1 MFKQRLCKLLSST
14 LVLSMLFTATPN
26 VTFADNDT
34 KNISDKYQSSDIE
47 LNDYSKGSES
57 YTKTRALAKEKI
69 QTLLS
74 KYGAVSA
81 QYALIDNGKIEIS
94 GNGGVYS
101 KQDNKNLTKDNMYNI
116 ASISKVFTTTA
127 VMKLV
132 DEGKIKLDTPVV
144 NYIPEFKMA
153 DDRYKE
159 ITPRMLLNH
168 SSGLM
173 GSTQKN
179 SVLLGDNDSYGHDNL
194 LDNLK
199 TQRLKAKPG
208 AFSVYCNDGFS
219 LAEILVERVSGMS
232 FTNFLDK
239 YINNPLNLQNT
250 KTPENSFDNSKLA
263 KAYVPYWEDA
273 VPQDNLNSIGA
284 GGLYSSAE
292 NLCTF
297 AQTFMKKSNGIL
309 SPASVKAMENK
320 EYLNGLWPEGEDS
333 ILGYGLGWDC
343 VNTYPFNQYNLK
355 ALTKGGDSPLLF
367 HSNLTVLPDENMAVA
382 VVSSGGSSQLNEVI
396 GQEILLSA
404 LKEKGKIKE
413 IKPDKTFSKPQQV
426 KMPSYLKENSGLYAS
441 SNMIKIDVNDNG
453 TLTLSSPYIENGPE
467 DKYIYIGQDKFVSEK
482 GNSCVKFVKEKN
494 NITYLHISSY
504 DNVPG
509 LGQTASVNYAAQ
521 KVSSNNVSDS
531 VKEAWKKRG
540 EKGYYL
546 VDEKY
551 SSQYYMLGSIKAVL
565 GLSDGTPGFLAN
577 TKIVDENN
585 SNAFIEIPGV
595 MGRDLSDI
603 KLFKENGTEYLK
615 FATQTYVS
623 EDSLTSL
630 SSEKSYT
637 YQVDS
642 NGYAK
647 WYKIGDDIANKKI
660 EVNLPQNSS
669 FAVYD
674 DKGIPVNYSL
684 VTKNN
689 RVRLPKGG
697 VIAFLGSP
705 NAKFEV
711 TYQDEV
717 NANAL
722 TGTDRYETSI
732 KISQAGWENA
742 ENAVLINDSAI
753 ADALAATPFAY
764 KKDAPILLTGS
775 SQINEKTLAEL
786 KRLKVKNVYVIGGE
800 ASVNEKSLDTIKSDN
815 ISVSRISGNDRYET
829 SLNLAKELKGISNV
843 SKISVVNGEKGLADA
858 VSIGAASAQNDMPII
873 LTNEN
878 SNITEINNLFKDKK
892 IDKSY
897 IIGGEY
903 TVSKNI
909 ESKLKNPQR
918 ISGSTRNET
927 NAKVIKE
934 FYKDSSIS
942 NLYVAKNGINKQ
954 DDLIDG
960 LSVGVL
966 AGKTKSPVILVGN
979 LLDYSQKEL
988 FKTMRFKSVTQIGG
1002 NGNENSFKQIKD
1014 IA

>member
-1 MFKQRLCKLLSST
+1 MFKQRLSKLLSST
-14 LVLSMLFTATPN
+14 LVLSMLFTAAPN
-26 VTFADNDT
+26 ITFADSTRDN
-34 KNISDKYQSSDIE
+34 SEKYQSSDIE
-47 LNDYSKGSES
+47 LHDYSKNSES
-57 YTKTRALAKEKI
+57 YPKTKALAKEKI

-101 KQDNKNLTKDNMYNI
+101 KQDNKNLNKDNMYSI
-116 ASISKVFTTTA
+116 ASISKMFTTTA

-132 DEGKIKLDTPVV
+132 DDGKVNLDTPVV

-173 GSTQKN
+173 GSSFKN
-179 SVLLGDNDSYGHDNL
+179 TILLADNDSYGHDNF
-194 LDNLK
+194 LK
-199 TQRLKAKPG
+199 ELQKQRLKAKPG
-208 AFSVYCNDGFS
+208 AFSVYCNDGFT

-250 KTPENSFDNSKLA
+250 KTTENSFDSSKLA

-273 VPQDNLNSIGA
+273 VPQDNLNAIGA

-297 AQTFMKKSNGIL
+297 AQTFMKNSNGIL

-355 ALTKGGDSPLLF
+355 ALTKGGDSLLF
-367 HSNLTVLPDENMAVA
+367 HSNLIVLPDENMAVA
-382 VVSSGGSSQLNEVI
+382 VLSSGGNSQLDEII

-441 SNMIKIDVNDNG
+441 SNMIKVEVNDNG
-453 TLTLSSPYIENGPE
+453 TLIVSSPYIENGPE
-467 DKYIYIGQDKFVSEK
+467 DKYVYIGQDRFVSEK
-482 GNSCVKFVKEKN
+482 GNSCLKFVKEKN
-494 NITYLHISSY
+494 NITYLNMSSY
-504 DNVPG
+504 DDVPG
-509 LGQTASVNYAAQ
+509 LGQTASLYYVAQ
-521 KVSSNNVSDS
+521 KVDDNNISNS
-531 VKEAWKKRG
+531 VKEVWKKRNG
-540 EKGYYL
+540 KGYYL

-551 SSQYYMLGSIKAVL
+551 TSQSYMFGSVKATL
-565 GLSDGTPGFLAN
+565 GLSDETPGYIVN
-577 TKIVDENN
+577 TKIIDENN

-595 MGRDLSDI
+595 IGRDLSDI
-603 KLFKENGTEYLK
+603 KLYKENGTEYLS

-623 EDSLTSL
+623 EDSITNLPA
-630 SSEKSYT
+630 EKSFT
-637 YQVDS
+637 CELAS

-674 DKGIPVNYSL
+674 DKGVPVNYSL

-697 VIAFLGSP
+697 VIVFSGSP
-705 NAKFEV
+705 NARFEV

-717 NANAL
+717 NASAL

-732 KISQAGWENA
+732 KISQAGWESA

-764 KKDAPILLTGS
+764 KKNAPILLTGS

-786 KRLKVKNVYVIGGE
+786 KRLKVKNVYVVGGE
-800 ASVNEKSLDTIKSDN
+800 ASINEKSLDTIKSNN
-815 ISVSRISGNDRYET
+815 ISVSRISGSDRYQT
-829 SLNLAKELKGISNV
+829 SMNIAKELNNISNI

-858 VSIGAASAQNDMPII
+858 VSIGAVSAQNDMPII

-878 SNITEINNLFKDKK
+878 SNITEINNLFKNKK

-897 IIGGEY
+897 VIGGEY

-909 ESKLKNPQR
+909 ESKLQNPQR

-934 FYKDSSIS
+934 FYKDSKID
-942 NLYVAKNGINKQ
+942 NLYVAKNGMNKQ

-979 LLDYSQKEL
+979 SLDYNQKEL

-1002 NGNENSFKQIKD
+1002 NGNENSFKQIKE

>member
-1 MFKQRLCKLLSST
+1 MFKQRLSKLLSST
-14 LVLSMLFTATPN
+14 LVLSMLFTAAPN
-26 VTFADNDT
+26 ITFADNT
-34 KNISDKYQSSDIE
+34 KDNSEKYQSSDIE
-47 LNDYSKGSES
+47 LHDYSKNAES
-57 YTKTRALAKEKI
+57 YTKTKALAKEKI

-101 KQDNKNLTKDNMYNI
+101 KQDNKNLNKDNMYSI
-116 ASISKVFTTTA
+116 ASISKMFTTTA

-132 DEGKIKLDTPVV
+132 DDGKLNLDTPVV
-144 NYIPEFKMA
+144 KYIPEFKMA

-173 GSTQKN
+173 GSSFKN
-179 SVLLGDNDSYGHDNL
+179 TILLADNDSYGHDNF
-194 LDNLK
+194 LK
-199 TQRLKAKPG
+199 ELQKQRLKAKPG
-208 AFSVYCNDGFS
+208 AFSVYCNDGFT

-250 KTPENSFDNSKLA
+250 KTPENSFDSSKLA

-273 VPQDNLNSIGA
+273 VPQDNLNAIGA

-297 AQTFMKKSNGIL
+297 AQTFMKNSNGIL

-355 ALTKGGDSPLLF
+355 ALTKGGDSLLF
-367 HSNLTVLPDENMAVA
+367 HSNLIVLPDENMAVA
-382 VVSSGGSSQLNEVI
+382 VLSSGGSSQLNEII

-426 KMPSYLKENSGLYAS
+426 KMPSSLKENSGLYAS
-441 SNMIKIDVNDNG
+441 SNMIKVDVNDNG
-453 TLTLSSPYIENGPE
+453 TLTVSSPYIENGPE
-467 DKYIYIGQDKFVSEK
+467 DKYVYIGQDRFVSEK
-482 GNSCVKFVKEKN
+482 GNSCLKFVKEKN
-494 NITYLHISSY
+494 NITYLNMSSY
-504 DNVPG
+504 DDVPG
-509 LGQTASVNYAAQ
+509 LGQTASLYYVAQ
-521 KVSSNNVSDS
+521 KVDDNNISNS
-531 VKEAWKKRG
+531 VKEAWKKRNG
-540 EKGYYL
+540 KDYYL

-551 SSQYYMLGSIKAVL
+551 TSQSYMFGSVKATL
-565 GLSDGTPGFLAN
+565 ALSDETPGYIVN
-577 TKIVDENN
+577 TKIMDENN

-595 MGRDLSDI
+595 IGRDLSDI
-603 KLFKENGTEYLK
+603 KLHKENGTEYLS
-615 FATQTYVS
+615 FGTLTYVS
-623 EDSLTSL
+623 EDSITNLPA
-630 SSEKSYT
+630 EKSFT
-637 YQVDS
+637 CELES

-660 EVNLPQNSS
+660 EVNLPQNSA

-674 DKGIPVNYSL
+674 DKGVPVNYSL

-697 VIAFLGSP
+697 VIVFLGSP
-705 NAKFEV
+705 NARFEV

-717 NANAL
+717 NASAL

-764 KKDAPILLTGS
+764 KKNAPILLTGS

-786 KRLKVKNVYVIGGE
+786 KRLKVKNVYVVGGE
-800 ASVNEKSLDTIKSDN
+800 ASINEKSLDTIKSNN
-815 ISVSRISGNDRYET
+815 ISVSRISGSDRYQT
-829 SLNLAKELKGISNV
+829 SMNIAKELNNISNI

-858 VSIGAASAQNDMPII
+858 VSIGAVSAQNDMPII

-878 SNITEINNLFKDKK
+878 SNITEINNLFKNKK

-897 IIGGEY
+897 VIGGEY

-909 ESKLKNPQR
+909 ESKLQNPQR

-934 FYKDSSIS
+934 FYKDSKID
-942 NLYVAKNGINKQ
+942 NLYVAKNGMNKQ

-966 AGKTKSPVILVGN
+966 AGKTKSPVMLVGN
-979 LLDYSQKEL
+979 SLDYNQKEL

-1002 NGNENSFKQIKD
+1002 NGNENSFKQIKE

>member
-1 MFKQRLCKLLSST
+1 MFKQKLSKLLSST
-14 LVLSMLFTATPN
+14 LVLSMLFTAAPN
-26 VTFADNDT
+26 ITFADNT
-34 KNISDKYQSSDIE
+34 KDNSEKYQSSDIE
-47 LNDYSKGSES
+47 LHDYSKNSES
-57 YTKTRALAKEKI
+57 YTKTKALAKEKI

-101 KQDNKNLTKDNMYNI
+101 KQDNKNLNKDNMYSI
-116 ASISKVFTTTA
+116 ASISKMFTTTA

-132 DEGKIKLDTPVV
+132 DEGKINLDTPVV

-173 GSTQKN
+173 GSSFKN
-179 SVLLGDNDSYGHDNL
+179 TILLGDNDSYGHDNF
-194 LDNLK
+194 LK
-199 TQRLKAKPG
+199 ELQKQRLKAKPG
-208 AFSVYCNDGFS
+208 AFSVYCNDGFT

-250 KTPENSFDNSKLA
+250 KTPENSFDSSKLA

-273 VPQDNLNSIGA
+273 VPQDNLNAIGA

-297 AQTFMKKSNGIL
+297 AQTFMKNSNGIL

-355 ALTKGGDSPLLF
+355 ALTKGGDSLLF
-367 HSNLTVLPDENMAVA
+367 HSNLIVLPDENMAVA
-382 VVSSGGSSQLNEVI
+382 VLSSGGSSQLNEII

-426 KMPSYLKENSGLYAS
+426 KMPSSLKENSGLYAS
-441 SNMIKIDVNDNG
+441 SNMIKVDVNDNG
-453 TLTLSSPYIENGPE
+453 TLTVSSPYIENGPE
-467 DKYIYIGQDKFVSEK
+467 DKYVYIGQDRFVSEK
-482 GNSCVKFVKEKN
+482 GNSCLKFVKEKN
-494 NITYLHISSY
+494 NITYLNMSSY
-504 DNVPG
+504 DDVPG
-509 LGQTASVNYAAQ
+509 LGQTASLYYVAQ
-521 KVSSNNVSDS
+521 KVDDNNISNS
-531 VKEAWKKRG
+531 VKEVWKKRNG
-540 EKGYYL
+540 KGYYL

-551 SSQYYMLGSIKAVL
+551 TSQSYMFGSVKATL
-565 GLSDGTPGFLAN
+565 GLSDETPGYIVN
-577 TKIVDENN
+577 TKIIDENN

-595 MGRDLSDI
+595 IGRDLSDI
-603 KLFKENGTEYLK
+603 KLHKENGTEYLS
-615 FATQTYVS
+615 FGTLTYVS
-623 EDSLTSL
+623 EDSITNLPA
-630 SSEKSYT
+630 EKSFT
-637 YQVDS
+637 CELAS

-674 DKGIPVNYSL
+674 DKGVPVNYSL

-697 VIAFLGSP
+697 VIVFLGSP
-705 NAKFEV
+705 NARFEV

-717 NANAL
+717 NASAL

-732 KISQAGWENA
+732 KISQAGWETA

-764 KKDAPILLTGS
+764 KKNAPILLTGS

-786 KRLKVKNVYVIGGE
+786 KRLKVKNVYVVGGE
-800 ASVNEKSLDTIKSDN
+800 ASINEKSLDTIKSNN
-815 ISVSRISGNDRYET
+815 ISVSRISGSDRYQT
-829 SLNLAKELKGISNV
+829 SMNIAKELNNISNI

-858 VSIGAASAQNDMPII
+858 VSIGAVSAQNDMPII

-878 SNITEINNLFKDKK
+878 SNITEINNLFKNKK

-897 IIGGEY
+897 VIGGKY

-909 ESKLKNPQR
+909 ENKLQNPQR

-934 FYKDSSIS
+934 FYKDSKID
-942 NLYVAKNGINKQ
+942 NLYVAKNGMNKQ

-966 AGKTKSPVILVGN
+966 AGKTKSPVMLVGN
-979 LLDYSQKEL
+979 SLDYNQKEL

>member
-1 MFKQRLCKLLSST
+1 MFKQRLSKLLSST
-14 LVLSMLFTATPN
+14 LVLSMLFTAAPN
-26 VTFADNDT
+26 ITFADNT
-34 KNISDKYQSSDIE
+34 KDNSEKYQSSDIE
-47 LNDYSKGSES
+47 LHDYSKNAES
-57 YTKTRALAKEKI
+57 YTKTKALAKEKI

-101 KQDNKNLTKDNMYNI
+101 KQDNKNLNKDNMYSI
-116 ASISKVFTTTA
+116 ASISKMFTTTA

-132 DEGKIKLDTPVV
+132 DDGKLNLDTPVV
-144 NYIPEFKMA
+144 KYIPEFKMA

-173 GSTQKN
+173 VSSFKN
-179 SVLLGDNDSYGHDNL
+179 TILLADNDSYGHDNF
-194 LDNLK
+194 LK
-199 TQRLKAKPG
+199 ELQKQRLKAKPG
-208 AFSVYCNDGFS
+208 AFSVYCNDGFT

-250 KTPENSFDNSKLA
+250 KTTENSFDSSKLA

-273 VPQDNLNSIGA
+273 VPQDNLNAIGA

-297 AQTFMKKSNGIL
+297 AQTFMKNSNGIL

-355 ALTKGGDSPLLF
+355 ALTKGGDSLLF
-367 HSNLTVLPDENMAVA
+367 HSNLIVLPDENMAVA
-382 VVSSGGSSQLNEVI
+382 VLSSGGSSQLNEII

-426 KMPSYLKENSGLYAS
+426 KMPSSLKENSGLYAS
-441 SNMIKIDVNDNG
+441 SNMIKVDVNDNG
-453 TLTLSSPYIENGPE
+453 TLTVSSPYIENGPE
-467 DKYIYIGQDKFVSEK
+467 DKYVYIGQDRFVSEK
-482 GNSCVKFVKEKN
+482 GNSCLKFVKEKN
-494 NITYLHISSY
+494 NITYLNMSSY
-504 DNVPG
+504 DDVPG
-509 LGQTASVNYAAQ
+509 LGQTASLYYVAQ
-521 KVSSNNVSDS
+521 KIDDNNISNS
-531 VKEAWKKRG
+531 VKEAWKKRNG
-540 EKGYYL
+540 KDYYL

-551 SSQYYMLGSIKAVL
+551 TSQSYMFGSVKATL
-565 GLSDGTPGFLAN
+565 ALSDETPGYIVN
-577 TKIVDENN
+577 TKIMDENN

-595 MGRDLSDI
+595 IGRDLSDI
-603 KLFKENGTEYLK
+603 KLHKENGTEYLS
-615 FATQTYVS
+615 FGTLTYVS
-623 EDSLTSL
+623 EDSITNLPA
-630 SSEKSYT
+630 EKSFT
-637 YQVDS
+637 CELES

-660 EVNLPQNSS
+660 EVNLPQNSA

-674 DKGIPVNYSL
+674 DKGVPVNYSL

-697 VIAFLGSP
+697 VIVFLGSP
-705 NAKFEV
+705 NARFEV

-717 NANAL
+717 NASAL

-764 KKDAPILLTGS
+764 KKNAPILLTGS

-786 KRLKVKNVYVIGGE
+786 KRLKVKNVYVVGGE
-800 ASVNEKSLDTIKSDN
+800 ASINEKSLDTIKSNN
-815 ISVSRISGNDRYET
+815 ISVSRISGSDRYQT
-829 SLNLAKELKGISNV
+829 SMNIAKELNNISNI

-858 VSIGAASAQNDMPII
+858 VSIGAVSAQNDMPII

-878 SNITEINNLFKDKK
+878 SNITEINNLFKNKK

-897 IIGGEY
+897 VIGGEY

-909 ESKLKNPQR
+909 ESKLQNPQR

-934 FYKDSSIS
+934 FYKDSKID
-942 NLYVAKNGINKQ
+942 NLYVAKNGMNKQ

-966 AGKTKSPVILVGN
+966 AGKTKSPVMLVGN
-979 LLDYSQKEL
+979 SLDYNQKEL

-1002 NGNENSFKQIKD
+1002 NGNENSFKQIKE

>member
-1 MFKQRLCKLLSST
+1 MFKQRLSKLLSST
-14 LVLSMLFTATPN
+14 LVLSMLFTAAPN
-26 VTFADNDT
+26 ITFADNT
-34 KNISDKYQSSDIE
+34 KDNSEKYQSSDIE
-47 LNDYSKGSES
+47 LHDYSKNSES
-57 YTKTRALAKEKI
+57 YTKTKALAKEKI

-101 KQDNKNLTKDNMYNI
+101 KQDNKNLNKDNMYSI
-116 ASISKVFTTTA
+116 ASISKMFTTTA

-132 DEGKIKLDTPVV
+132 DEGKINLDTPVV

-173 GSTQKN
+173 GSSFKN
-179 SVLLGDNDSYGHDNL
+179 TILLGDNDSYGHDNF
-194 LDNLK
+194 LK
-199 TQRLKAKPG
+199 ELQKQRLKAKPG
-208 AFSVYCNDGFS
+208 AFSVYCNDGFT

-250 KTPENSFDNSKLA
+250 KTPENSFDSSKLA

-273 VPQDNLNSIGA
+273 VPQDNLNAIGA

-297 AQTFMKKSNGIL
+297 AQTFMKNSNGIL

-355 ALTKGGDSPLLF
+355 ALTKGGDSLLF
-367 HSNLTVLPDENMAVA
+367 HSNLIVLPDENMAVA
-382 VVSSGGSSQLNEVI
+382 VLSSGGSSQLNEII

-426 KMPSYLKENSGLYAS
+426 KMPSSLKENSGLYAS
-441 SNMIKIDVNDNG
+441 SNMIKVDVNDNG
-453 TLTLSSPYIENGPE
+453 TLTVSSPYIENGPE
-467 DKYIYIGQDKFVSEK
+467 DKYVYIGQDRFVSEK
-482 GNSCVKFVKEKN
+482 GNSCLKFVKEKN
-494 NITYLHISSY
+494 NITYLNMSSY
-504 DNVPG
+504 DDVPG
-509 LGQTASVNYAAQ
+509 LGQTASLYYVAQ
-521 KVSSNNVSDS
+521 KVDDNNISNS
-531 VKEAWKKRG
+531 VKEVWKKRNG
-540 EKGYYL
+540 KGYYL

-551 SSQYYMLGSIKAVL
+551 TSQSYMFGSVKATL
-565 GLSDGTPGFLAN
+565 GLSDETPGYIVN
-577 TKIVDENN
+577 TKIIDENN

-595 MGRDLSDI
+595 IGRDLSDI
-603 KLFKENGTEYLK
+603 KLHKENGTEYLS
-615 FATQTYVS
+615 FGTLTYVS
-623 EDSLTSL
+623 EDSITNLPA
-630 SSEKSYT
+630 EKSFT
-637 YQVDS
+637 CELES

-674 DKGIPVNYSL
+674 DKGVPVNYSL

-697 VIAFLGSP
+697 VIVFLGSP
-705 NAKFEV
+705 NARFEV

-717 NANAL
+717 NASTL

-732 KISQAGWENA
+732 KISQAGWETA

-764 KKDAPILLTGS
+764 KKNAPILLTGS

-786 KRLKVKNVYVIGGE
+786 KRLKVKNVYVVGGE
-800 ASVNEKSLDTIKSDN
+800 ASINEKSLDTIKSNN
-815 ISVSRISGNDRYET
+815 ISVSRISGSDRYQT
-829 SLNLAKELKGISNV
+829 SMNIAKELNNISNI

-858 VSIGAASAQNDMPII
+858 VSIGAVSAQNDMPII

-878 SNITEINNLFKDKK
+878 SNITEINNLFKNKK

-897 IIGGEY
+897 VIGGEY

-909 ESKLKNPQR
+909 ESKLQNPQR

-934 FYKDSSIS
+934 FYKDSKID
-942 NLYVAKNGINKQ
+942 NLYVAKNGMNKQ

-966 AGKTKSPVILVGN
+966 AGKTKSPVMLVGN
-979 LLDYSQKEL
+979 SLDYNQKEL

>member
-1 MFKQRLCKLLSST
+1 MFKQKLSKLLSST
-14 LVLSMLFTATPN
+14 LVLSMLFTAAPN
-26 VTFADNDT
+26 ITFADNT
-34 KNISDKYQSSDIE
+34 KDNSEKYQSSDIE
-47 LNDYSKGSES
+47 LHDYSKNSES
-57 YTKTRALAKEKI
+57 YTKTKALAKEKI

-81 QYALIDNGKIEIS
+81 KYALIDNGKIEIS

-101 KQDNKNLTKDNMYNI
+101 KQDNKNLNKDNMYSI
-116 ASISKVFTTTA
+116 ASISKMFTTTA

-132 DEGKIKLDTPVV
+132 DEGKINLDTPVV

-173 GSTQKN
+173 GSSFKN
-179 SVLLGDNDSYGHDNL
+179 TILLGDNDSYGHDNF
-194 LDNLK
+194 LK
-199 TQRLKAKPG
+199 ELQKQRLKAKPG
-208 AFSVYCNDGFS
+208 AFSVYCNDGFT

-250 KTPENSFDNSKLA
+250 KTPENSFDSSKLA

-273 VPQDNLNSIGA
+273 VPQDNLNAIGA

-297 AQTFMKKSNGIL
+297 AQTFMKNSNGIL

-355 ALTKGGDSPLLF
+355 ALTKGGDSLLF
-367 HSNLTVLPDENMAVA
+367 HSNLIVLPDENMAVA
-382 VVSSGGSSQLNEVI
+382 VLSSGGSSQLNEII

-426 KMPSYLKENSGLYAS
+426 KMPSSLKENSGLYAS
-441 SNMIKIDVNDNG
+441 SNMIKVDVNDNG
-453 TLTLSSPYIENGPE
+453 TLTVSSPYIENGPE
-467 DKYIYIGQDKFVSEK
+467 DKYVYIGQDRFVSEK
-482 GNSCVKFVKEKN
+482 GNSCLKFVKEKN
-494 NITYLHISSY
+494 NITYLNMSSY
-504 DNVPG
+504 DDVPG
-509 LGQTASVNYAAQ
+509 LGQTASLYYVAQ
-521 KVSSNNVSDS
+521 KVDDNNISNS
-531 VKEAWKKRG
+531 VKEVWKKRNG
-540 EKGYYL
+540 KGYYL

-551 SSQYYMLGSIKAVL
+551 TSQSYMFGSVKATL
-565 GLSDGTPGFLAN
+565 GLSDETPGYIVN
-577 TKIVDENN
+577 TKIIDENN

-595 MGRDLSDI
+595 IGRDLSDI
-603 KLFKENGTEYLK
+603 KLHKENGTEYLS
-615 FATQTYVS
+615 FGTLTYVS
-623 EDSLTSL
+623 EDSITNLPA
-630 SSEKSYT
+630 EKSFT
-637 YQVDS
+637 CELES

-697 VIAFLGSP
+697 VIVFLGSP
-705 NAKFEV
+705 NARFEV

-717 NANAL
+717 NASAL

-732 KISQAGWENA
+732 KISQAGWGTA

-764 KKDAPILLTGS
+764 KKNAPILLTGS

-786 KRLKVKNVYVIGGE
+786 KRLKVKNVYVVGGE
-800 ASVNEKSLDTIKSDN
+800 ASINEKSLDTIKSNN
-815 ISVSRISGNDRYET
+815 ISVSRISGSDRYQT
-829 SLNLAKELKGISNV
+829 SMNIAKELNNISNI

-858 VSIGAASAQNDMPII
+858 VSIGAVSAQNDMPII

-878 SNITEINNLFKDKK
+878 SNITEINNLFKNKK

-897 IIGGEY
+897 VIGGEY

-909 ESKLKNPQR
+909 ESKLQNPQR

-934 FYKDSSIS
+934 FYKDSKID
-942 NLYVAKNGINKQ
+942 NLYVAKNGMNKQ

-966 AGKTKSPVILVGN
+966 AGKTKSPVMLVGN
-979 LLDYSQKEL
+979 SLDYNQKEL

>member
-1 MFKQRLCKLLSST
+1 MFKQKLSKLLSST
-14 LVLSMLFTATPN
+14 LVLSMLFTAAPN
-26 VTFADNDT
+26 ITFADNT
-34 KNISDKYQSSDIE
+34 KDNSEKYQSSDIE
-47 LNDYSKGSES
+47 LHDYSKNSES
-57 YTKTRALAKEKI
+57 YTKTKALAKEKI

-101 KQDNKNLTKDNMYNI
+101 KQDNKNLNKDNMYSI
-116 ASISKVFTTTA
+116 ASISKMFTTTA

-132 DEGKIKLDTPVV
+132 DEGKINLDTPVV

-173 GSTQKN
+173 GSSFKN
-179 SVLLGDNDSYGHDNL
+179 TILLGDNDSYGHDNF
-194 LDNLK
+194 LK
-199 TQRLKAKPG
+199 ELQKQRLKAKPG
-208 AFSVYCNDGFS
+208 AFSVYCNDGFT

-250 KTPENSFDNSKLA
+250 KTPENSFDSSKLA

-273 VPQDNLNSIGA
+273 VPQDNLNAIGA

-297 AQTFMKKSNGIL
+297 AQTFMKNSNGIL

-355 ALTKGGDSPLLF
+355 ALTKGGDSLLF
-367 HSNLTVLPDENMAVA
+367 HSNLIVLPDENMAVA
-382 VVSSGGSSQLNEVI
+382 VLSSGGSSQLNEII

-426 KMPSYLKENSGLYAS
+426 KMPSSLKENSGLYAS
-441 SNMIKIDVNDNG
+441 SNMIKVDVNDNG
-453 TLTLSSPYIENGPE
+453 TLTVSSPYIENGPE
-467 DKYIYIGQDKFVSEK
+467 DKYVYIGQDRFVSEK
-482 GNSCVKFVKEKN
+482 GNSCLKFVKEKN
-494 NITYLHISSY
+494 NITYLNMSSY
-504 DNVPG
+504 DDVPG
-509 LGQTASVNYAAQ
+509 LGQTASLYYVAQ
-521 KVSSNNVSDS
+521 KVDDNNISNS
-531 VKEAWKKRG
+531 VKEVWKKRNG
-540 EKGYYL
+540 KGYYL

-551 SSQYYMLGSIKAVL
+551 TSQSYMFGSVKATL
-565 GLSDGTPGFLAN
+565 GLSDETPGYIVN
-577 TKIVDENN
+577 TKIIDENN

-595 MGRDLSDI
+595 IGRDLSDI
-603 KLFKENGTEYLK
+603 KLHKENGTEYLS
-615 FATQTYVS
+615 FGTLTYVS
-623 EDSLTSL
+623 EDSITNLPA
-630 SSEKSYT
+630 EKSFT
-637 YQVDS
+637 CELAS

-674 DKGIPVNYSL
+674 DKGVPVNYSL

-697 VIAFLGSP
+697 VIVFLGSP
-705 NAKFEV
+705 NARFEV

-717 NANAL
+717 NASAL

-732 KISQAGWENA
+732 KISQAGWETA

-764 KKDAPILLTGS
+764 KKNAPILLTGS

-786 KRLKVKNVYVIGGE
+786 KRLKVKNVYVVGGE
-800 ASVNEKSLDTIKSDN
+800 ASINEKSLDTIKSNN
-815 ISVSRISGNDRYET
+815 ISVSRISGSDRYQT
-829 SLNLAKELKGISNV
+829 SMNIAKELNNISNI

-858 VSIGAASAQNDMPII
+858 VSIGAVSAQNDMPII

-878 SNITEINNLFKDKK
+878 SNITEINNLFKNKK

-897 IIGGEY
+897 VIGGEY

-909 ESKLKNPQR
+909 ESKLQNPQR

-934 FYKDSSIS
+934 FYKDSKID
-942 NLYVAKNGINKQ
+942 NLYVAKNGMNKQ

-966 AGKTKSPVILVGN
+966 AGKTKSPVMLVGN
-979 LLDYSQKEL
+979 SLDYNQKEL

-1002 NGNENSFKQIKD
+1002 NGNENSFKQIKE

>member
-1 MFKQRLCKLLSST
+1 MFKQRLSKLLSST
-14 LVLSMLFTATPN
+14 LVLSMLFTAAPN
-26 VTFADNDT
+26 ITFADNT
-34 KNISDKYQSSDIE
+34 KDNSEKYQSSDIE
-47 LNDYSKGSES
+47 LHDYSKNAES
-57 YTKTRALAKEKI
+57 YTKTKTLAKEKI

-74 KYGAVSA
+74 KYGAVNA

-101 KQDNKNLTKDNMYNI
+101 KQDNKNLTKDNMYSI
-116 ASISKVFTTTA
+116 ASISKMFTTTA

-132 DEGKIKLDTPVV
+132 DDGKLNLDTPVV
-144 NYIPEFKMA
+144 KYIPEFKMA

-173 GSTQKN
+173 GSSFKN
-179 SVLLGDNDSYGHDNL
+179 TILLADNDSYGHDNF
-194 LDNLK
+194 LK
-199 TQRLKAKPG
+199 ELQKQRLKAKPG
-208 AFSVYCNDGFS
+208 AFSVYCNDGFT

-250 KTPENSFDNSKLA
+250 KTPENSFDSSKLA

-273 VPQDNLNSIGA
+273 VPQDNLNAIGA

-297 AQTFMKKSNGIL
+297 AQTFMKNSNGIL

-355 ALTKGGDSPLLF
+355 ALTKGGDSLLF
-367 HSNLTVLPDENMAVA
+367 HSNLIVLPDENMAVA
-382 VVSSGGSSQLNEVI
+382 VLSSGGNSQLDEII

-404 LKEKGKIKE
+404 LKEKGRIKE

-441 SNMIKIDVNDNG
+441 SNMIKVEVNDNG
-453 TLTLSSPYIENGPE
+453 TLIVSSPYIENGPE
-467 DKYIYIGQDKFVSEK
+467 DKYVYIGQDRFVSEK
-482 GNSCVKFVKEKN
+482 GNSCLKFVKEKN
-494 NITYLHISSY
+494 NITYLNMSSY
-504 DNVPG
+504 DDVPG
-509 LGQTASVNYAAQ
+509 LGQTASLYYVAQ
-521 KVSSNNVSDS
+521 KVDDNNISNS
-531 VKEAWKKRG
+531 VKEVWKKRNG
-540 EKGYYL
+540 KGYYL

-551 SSQYYMLGSIKAVL
+551 TSQSYMFGSVKATL
-565 GLSDGTPGFLAN
+565 GLSDETPGYIVN
-577 TKIVDENN
+577 TKIIDENN

-595 MGRDLSDI
+595 IGRDLADI
-603 KLFKENGTEYLK
+603 KLHKENDTEYLT

-623 EDSLTSL
+623 EDSLTNL
-630 SSEKSYT
+630 PSEKSFT
-637 YQVDS
+637 CELAS

-674 DKGIPVNYSL
+674 DKGVPVNYSL

-697 VIAFLGSP
+697 VIVFSGSP
-705 NAKFEV
+705 NARFEV

-717 NANAL
+717 NASAL

-732 KISQAGWENA
+732 KISQAGWESA

-764 KKDAPILLTGS
+764 KKNAPILLTGS

-786 KRLKVKNVYVIGGE
+786 KRLKVKNVYVVGGE
-800 ASVNEKSLDTIKSDN
+800 ASINENSLDTIKSNN
-815 ISVSRISGNDRYET
+815 ISVSRISGSDRYQT
-829 SLNLAKELKGISNV
+829 SMNIAKELNNISNI

-858 VSIGAASAQNDMPII
+858 VSIGAVSAQNDMPII

-878 SNITEINNLFKDKK
+878 SNITEINNLFKNKK

-897 IIGGEY
+897 VIGGEY

-909 ESKLKNPQR
+909 ESKLQNPQR

-934 FYKDSSIS
+934 FYKDSKID
-942 NLYVAKNGINKQ
+942 NLYVAKNGMNKQ

-979 LLDYSQKEL
+979 SLDYNQKEL

-1002 NGNENSFKQIKD
+1002 NGNENSFKQIKE

>member
-1 MFKQRLCKLLSST
+1 MFKQRLSKLLSST
-14 LVLSMLFTATPN
+14 LVLSMLFTAAPN
-26 VTFADNDT
+26 ITFADNT
-34 KNISDKYQSSDIE
+34 KDNSEKYQSSDIE
-47 LNDYSKGSES
+47 LHDYSKNAES
-57 YTKTRALAKEKI
+57 YTKTKALAKEKI

-101 KQDNKNLTKDNMYNI
+101 KQDNKNLNKDNMYSI
-116 ASISKVFTTTA
+116 ASISKMFTTTA

-132 DEGKIKLDTPVV
+132 DDGKLNLDTPVV
-144 NYIPEFKMA
+144 KYIPEFKMA

-173 GSTQKN
+173 GSSFKN
-179 SVLLGDNDSYGHDNL
+179 TILLADNDSYGHDNF
-194 LDNLK
+194 LK
-199 TQRLKAKPG
+199 ELQKQRLKAKPG
-208 AFSVYCNDGFS
+208 AFSVYCNDGFT

-250 KTPENSFDNSKLA
+250 KTPENSFDSSKLA

-273 VPQDNLNSIGA
+273 VPQDNLNAIGA

-297 AQTFMKKSNGIL
+297 AQTFMKNSNGIL

-355 ALTKGGDSPLLF
+355 ALTKGGDSLLF
-367 HSNLTVLPDENMAVA
+367 HSNLIVLPDENMAVA
-382 VVSSGGSSQLNEVI
+382 VLSSGGSSQLNEII

-426 KMPSYLKENSGLYAS
+426 KMPSSLKENSGLYAS
-441 SNMIKIDVNDNG
+441 SNMIKVDVNDNG
-453 TLTLSSPYIENGPE
+453 TLTVSSPYIENGPE
-467 DKYIYIGQDKFVSEK
+467 DKYVYIGQDRFVSEK
-482 GNSCVKFVKEKN
+482 GNSCLKFVKEKN
-494 NITYLHISSY
+494 NITYLNMSSY
-504 DNVPG
+504 DDVPG
-509 LGQTASVNYAAQ
+509 LGQTASLYYVAQ
-521 KVSSNNVSDS
+521 KIDDNNISNS
-531 VKEAWKKRG
+531 VKEAWKKRNG
-540 EKGYYL
+540 KDYYL

-551 SSQYYMLGSIKAVL
+551 TSQSYMFGSVKATL
-565 GLSDGTPGFLAN
+565 ALSDETPGYIVN
-577 TKIVDENN
+577 TKIMDENN

-595 MGRDLSDI
+595 IGRDLSDI
-603 KLFKENGTEYLK
+603 KLHKENGTEYLS
-615 FATQTYVS
+615 FGTLTYVS
-623 EDSLTSL
+623 EDSITNLPA
-630 SSEKSYT
+630 EKSFT
-637 YQVDS
+637 CELES

-660 EVNLPQNSS
+660 EVNLPQNSA

-674 DKGIPVNYSL
+674 DKGVPVNYSL

-697 VIAFLGSP
+697 VIVFLGSP
-705 NAKFEV
+705 NARFEV

-717 NANAL
+717 NASAL

-764 KKDAPILLTGS
+764 KKNAPILLTGS

-786 KRLKVKNVYVIGGE
+786 KRLKVKNVYVVGGE
-800 ASVNEKSLDTIKSDN
+800 ASINEKSLDTIKSNN
-815 ISVSRISGNDRYET
+815 ISVSRISGSDRYQT
-829 SLNLAKELKGISNV
+829 SMNIAKELNNISNI

-858 VSIGAASAQNDMPII
+858 VSIGAVSAQNDMPII

-878 SNITEINNLFKDKK
+878 SNITEINNLFKNKK

-897 IIGGEY
+897 VIGGEY

-909 ESKLKNPQR
+909 ESKLQNPQR

-934 FYKDSSIS
+934 FYKDSKID
-942 NLYVAKNGINKQ
+942 NLYVAKNGMNKQ

-966 AGKTKSPVILVGN
+966 AGKTKSPVMLVGN
-979 LLDYSQKEL
+979 SLDYNQKEL

-1002 NGNENSFKQIKD
+1002 NGNENSFKQIKE

>member
-1 MFKQRLCKLLSST
+1 MFKQKLSKLLSST
-14 LVLSMLFTATPN
+14 LVLSMLFTAAPN
-26 VTFADNDT
+26 ITFADNT
-34 KNISDKYQSSDIE
+34 KDNSEKYQSSDIE
-47 LNDYSKGSES
+47 LHDYSKNSES
-57 YTKTRALAKEKI
+57 YTKTKALAKEKI

-101 KQDNKNLTKDNMYNI
+101 KQDNKNLNKDNMYSI
-116 ASISKVFTTTA
+116 ASISKMFTTTA

-132 DEGKIKLDTPVV
+132 DEGKINLDTPVV

-173 GSTQKN
+173 GSSFKN
-179 SVLLGDNDSYGHDNL
+179 TILLGDNDSYGHDNF
-194 LDNLK
+194 LK
-199 TQRLKAKPG
+199 ELQKQRLKAKPG
-208 AFSVYCNDGFS
+208 AFSVYCNDGFT

-250 KTPENSFDNSKLA
+250 KTPENSFDSSKLA

-273 VPQDNLNSIGA
+273 VPQDNLNAIGA

-297 AQTFMKKSNGIL
+297 AQTFMKNSNGIL

-355 ALTKGGDSPLLF
+355 ALTKGGDSLLF
-367 HSNLTVLPDENMAVA
+367 HSNLIVLPDENMAVA
-382 VVSSGGSSQLNEVI
+382 VLSSGGSSQLNEII

-426 KMPSYLKENSGLYAS
+426 KMPSSLKENSGLYAS
-441 SNMIKIDVNDNG
+441 SNMIKVDVNDNG
-453 TLTLSSPYIENGPE
+453 TLTVSSPYIENGPE
-467 DKYIYIGQDKFVSEK
+467 DKYVYIGQDRFVSEK
-482 GNSCVKFVKEKN
+482 GNSCLKFVKEKN
-494 NITYLHISSY
+494 NITYLNMSSY
-504 DNVPG
+504 DDVPG
-509 LGQTASVNYAAQ
+509 LGQTASLYYVAQ
-521 KVSSNNVSDS
+521 KVDDNNISNS
-531 VKEAWKKRG
+531 VKEVWKKRNG
-540 EKGYYL
+540 KGYYL

-551 SSQYYMLGSIKAVL
+551 TSQSYMFGSVKATL
-565 GLSDGTPGFLAN
+565 GLSDETPGYIVN
-577 TKIVDENN
+577 TKIIDENN

-595 MGRDLSDI
+595 IGRDLSDI
-603 KLFKENGTEYLK
+603 KLHKENGTEYLS
-615 FATQTYVS
+615 FGTLTYVS
-623 EDSLTSL
+623 EDSITNLPA
-630 SSEKSYT
+630 EKSFT
-637 YQVDS
+637 CELAS

-674 DKGIPVNYSL
+674 DKGVPVNYSL

-697 VIAFLGSP
+697 VIVFLGSP
-705 NAKFEV
+705 NARFEV

-717 NANAL
+717 NASAL

-764 KKDAPILLTGS
+764 KKNAPILLTGS

-786 KRLKVKNVYVIGGE
+786 KRLKVKNVYVVGGE
-800 ASVNEKSLDTIKSDN
+800 ASINEKSLDTIKSNN
-815 ISVSRISGNDRYET
+815 ISVSRISGSDRYQT
-829 SLNLAKELKGISNV
+829 SMNIAKELNNISNI

-858 VSIGAASAQNDMPII
+858 VSIGAVSAQNDMPII

-878 SNITEINNLFKDKK
+878 SNITEINNLFKNKK

-897 IIGGEY
+897 VIGGEY

-909 ESKLKNPQR
+909 ENKLQNPHR

-934 FYKDSSIS
+934 FYKDSKID
-942 NLYVAKNGINKQ
+942 NLYVAKNGMNKQ

-966 AGKTKSPVILVGN
+966 AGKTKSPVMLVGN
-979 LLDYSQKEL
+979 SLDYNQKEL

>member
-14 LVLSMLFTATPN
+14 LVLSMLFTAAPSI
-26 VTFADNDT
+26 TFADNDT
-34 KNISDKYQSSDIE
+34 QNISDKYQSSDIE

-132 DEGKIKLDTPVV
+132 EQGKINLDTPVV
-144 NYIPEFKMA
+144 KYIPEFKMA

-179 SVLLGDNDSYGHDNL
+179 SLLLGDNDSYGHDNL

-250 KTPENSFDNSKLA
+250 KTPENSFDSSKLA

-355 ALTKGGDSPLLF
+355 ALTKGGDSLLF

-382 VVSSGGSSQLNEVI
+382 VVSSGGSSQLNEII

-404 LKEKGKIKE
+404 LKEKGRIKE

-441 SNMIKIDVNDNG
+441 SSMLKIDVNDNG
-453 TLTLSSPYIENGPE
+453 TLTVSSPYIENGPE
-467 DKYIYIGQDKFVSEK
+467 DKYVYIGQDRFVSEK

-494 NITYLHISSY
+494 NITYLNMSSY
-504 DNVPG
+504 DDVPG
-509 LGQTASVNYAAQ
+509 LGQTASLYYVAQ
-521 KVSSNNVSDS
+521 KVDDNNISDS
-531 VKEAWKKRG
+531 VKEAWEKRG
-540 EKGYYL
+540 EKGYYI

-551 SSQYYMLGSIKAVL
+551 SSQYYMLGSVKAVL

-595 MGRDLSDI
+595 IGRDLSDI
-603 KLFKENGTEYLK
+603 KLYKENGTEYLK

-623 EDSLTSL
+623 EDSLTNL
-630 SSEKSYT
+630 SSEKS
-637 YQVDS
+637 
-642 NGYAK
+642 
-647 WYKIGDDIANKKI
+647 
-660 EVNLPQNSS
+660 
-669 FAVYD
+669 
-674 DKGIPVNYSL
+674 
-684 VTKNN
+684 
-689 RVRLPKGG
+689 
-697 VIAFLGSP
+697 
-705 NAKFEV
+705 
-711 TYQDEV
+711 
-717 NANAL
+717 
-722 TGTDRYETSI
+722 
-732 KISQAGWENA
+732 
-742 ENAVLINDSAI
+742 
-753 ADALAATPFAY
+753 
-764 KKDAPILLTGS
+764 
-775 SQINEKTLAEL
+775 
-786 KRLKVKNVYVIGGE
+786 
-800 ASVNEKSLDTIKSDN
+800 
-815 ISVSRISGNDRYET
+815 
-829 SLNLAKELKGISNV
+829 
-843 SKISVVNGEKGLADA
+843 
-858 VSIGAASAQNDMPII
+858 
-873 LTNEN
+873 
-878 SNITEINNLFKDKK
+878 
-892 IDKSY
+892 
-897 IIGGEY
+897 
-903 TVSKNI
+903 
-909 ESKLKNPQR
+909 
-918 ISGSTRNET
+918 ST
-927 NAKVIKE
+927 
-934 FYKDSSIS
+934 
-942 NLYVAKNGINKQ
+942 
-954 DDLIDG
+954 
-960 LSVGVL
+960 
-966 AGKTKSPVILVGN
+966 
-979 LLDYSQKEL
+979 
-988 FKTMRFKSVTQIGG
+988 
-1002 NGNENSFKQIKD
+1002 
-1014 IA
+1014 

>member
-1 MFKQRLCKLLSST
+1 MFKQKLSRLLSST
-14 LVLSMLFTATPN
+14 LVLSMLFTTAPN
-26 VTFADNDT
+26 ITFADSST
-34 KNISDKYQSSDIE
+34 KDNSEKYQSSDIK
-47 LNDYSKGSES
+47 LNDYSKNSES
-57 YTKTRALAKEKI
+57 YPKTKALAKEKI
-69 QTLLS
+69 KTLLS
-74 KYGAVSA
+74 KYGVENA

-101 KQDNKNLTKDNMYNI
+101 RQDNKNLTKDNMYNI
-116 ASISKVFTTTA
+116 ASISKLFTTTA

-132 DEGKIKLDTPVV
+132 EEGKVKLDTPVV

-173 GSTQKN
+173 GSSYKN
-179 SVLLGDNDSYGHDNL
+179 AILLEDNDTYNHDNF
-194 LDNLK
+194 LDELK
-199 TQRLKAKPG
+199 KQRLKAKPG
-208 AFSVYCNDGFS
+208 AFSVYCNDGFT
-219 LAEILVERVSGMS
+219 LAEILVEKVSGMT
-232 FTNFLDK
+232 FTNFIDK

-263 KAYVPYWEDA
+263 KAYVPYFEDA
-273 VPQDNLNSIGA
+273 VPRDNLNTIGA

-297 AQTFMKKSNGIL
+297 AQTFMRKSNGIL
-309 SPASVKAMENK
+309 SPSSVKAMENK

-333 ILGYGLGWDC
+333 ILGYGLGWDS

-355 ALTKGGDSPLLF
+355 ALTKGGDSLLF

-382 VVSSGGSSQLNEVI
+382 VISSGGVSTHNEVI

-404 LKEKGKIKE
+404 LKEKGRIKE

-441 SNMIKIDVNDNG
+441 SSILKVDVNDNG
-453 TLTLSSPYIENGPE
+453 TLTISSPYVENGPE
-467 DKYIYIGQDKFVSEK
+467 DKYVYIGQDRFLSEK
-482 GNSCVKFVKEKN
+482 GNSCLKFVKEKN
-494 NITYLHISSY
+494 NITYLHLSSY
-504 DNVPG
+504 DNLPG
-509 LGQTASVNYAAQ
+509 LGQTASINYAAQ
-521 KVSSNNVSDS
+521 KLDSNNISDT
-531 VKEAWKKRG
+531 VKESWKKRNG
-540 EKGYYL
+540 KGYYL
-546 VDEKY
+546 IDEKY
-551 SSQYYMLGSIKAVL
+551 SSQSYMFGSVKA
-565 GLSDGTPGFLAN
+565 SFYIHDSTPGYLVN

-585 SNAFIEIPGV
+585 SNAFIEIPGSI
-595 MGRDLSDI
+595 GRDLGDI
-603 KLFKENGTEYLK
+603 KIYKENDTEYLT

-623 EDSLTSL
+623 EDSITNLP
-630 SSEKSYT
+630 SENSFT
-637 YQVDS
+637 FQIDS
-642 NGYAK
+642 KGYAK

-674 DKGIPVNYSL
+674 AKGVPVNYSL

-697 VIAFLGSP
+697 VIVFLGSP
-705 NAKFEV
+705 NARFEV
-711 TYQDEV
+711 MYQDEV
-717 NANAL
+717 NASTL

-753 ADALAATPFAY
+753 ADALAATPLAY
-764 KKDAPILLTGS
+764 KKNAPILLTGS

-800 ASVNEKSLDTIKSDN
+800 ASVNEKSLDTIKSNN
-815 ISVSRISGNDRYET
+815 ISVSRISGNDRYQT
-829 SLNLAKELKGISNV
+829 SMNIAKELDSISNI

-858 VSIGAASAQNDMPII
+858 VSIGAVSAQNDMPII

-878 SNITEINNLFKDKK
+878 SNIAEINNLFKNKK

-897 IIGGEY
+897 VIGGEY

-909 ESKLKNPQR
+909 ESKLQNPQR

-934 FYKDSSIS
+934 FYKDSKID

-966 AGKTKSPVILVGN
+966 AGRTKSPVILVGN
-979 LLDYSQKEL
+979 LLDYNQKEL
-988 FKTMRFKSVTQIGG
+988 FKTMRFKTVTQIGG
-1002 NGNENSFKQIKD
+1002 NGNENSFKQIKE

>member
-1 MFKQRLCKLLSST
+1 MFKQKLSKLLSST
-14 LVLSMLFTATPN
+14 LVLSMLFTAAPN
-26 VTFADNDT
+26 ITFADNT
-34 KNISDKYQSSDIE
+34 KDNSEKYQSSDIE
-47 LNDYSKGSES
+47 LHDYSKNSES
-57 YTKTRALAKEKI
+57 YTKTKALAKEKI

-101 KQDNKNLTKDNMYNI
+101 KQDNKNLNKDNMYSI
-116 ASISKVFTTTA
+116 ASISKMFTTTA

-132 DEGKIKLDTPVV
+132 DEGKINLDTPVV

-173 GSTQKN
+173 GSSFKN
-179 SVLLGDNDSYGHDNL
+179 TILLGDNDSYGHDNF
-194 LDNLK
+194 LK
-199 TQRLKAKPG
+199 ELQKQRLKAKPG
-208 AFSVYCNDGFS
+208 AFSVYCNDGFT

-250 KTPENSFDNSKLA
+250 KTPENSFDSSKLA

-273 VPQDNLNSIGA
+273 VPQDNLNAIGA

-297 AQTFMKKSNGIL
+297 AQTFMKNSNGIL

-355 ALTKGGDSPLLF
+355 ALTKGGDSLLF
-367 HSNLTVLPDENMAVA
+367 HSNLIVLPDENMAVA
-382 VVSSGGSSQLNEVI
+382 VLSSGGSSQLNEII

-426 KMPSYLKENSGLYAS
+426 KMPSSLKENSGLYAS
-441 SNMIKIDVNDNG
+441 SNMIKVDVNDNG
-453 TLTLSSPYIENGPE
+453 TLTVSSPYIENGPE
-467 DKYIYIGQDKFVSEK
+467 DKYVYIGQDRFVSEK
-482 GNSCVKFVKEKN
+482 GNSCLKFVKEKN
-494 NITYLHISSY
+494 NITYLNMSSY
-504 DNVPG
+504 DDVPG
-509 LGQTASVNYAAQ
+509 LGQTASLYYVAQ
-521 KVSSNNVSDS
+521 KVDDNNISNS
-531 VKEAWKKRG
+531 VKEVWKKRNG
-540 EKGYYL
+540 KGYYL

-551 SSQYYMLGSIKAVL
+551 TSQSYMFGSVKATL
-565 GLSDGTPGFLAN
+565 GLSDETPGYIVN
-577 TKIVDENN
+577 TKIIDENN

-595 MGRDLSDI
+595 IGRDLSDI
-603 KLFKENGTEYLK
+603 KLHKENGTEYLS
-615 FATQTYVS
+615 FGTLTYVS
-623 EDSLTSL
+623 EDSITNLPA
-630 SSEKSYT
+630 EKSFT
-637 YQVDS
+637 CELAS

-674 DKGIPVNYSL
+674 DKGVPVNYSL

-697 VIAFLGSP
+697 VIVFLGSP
-705 NAKFEV
+705 NARFEV

-717 NANAL
+717 NASAL

-732 KISQAGWENA
+732 KISQAGWGTA

-764 KKDAPILLTGS
+764 KKNAPILLTGS

-786 KRLKVKNVYVIGGE
+786 KRLKVKNVYVVGGE
-800 ASVNEKSLDTIKSDN
+800 ASINEKSLDTIKSNN
-815 ISVSRISGNDRYET
+815 ISVSRISGSDRYQT
-829 SLNLAKELKGISNV
+829 SMNIAKELNNISNI

-858 VSIGAASAQNDMPII
+858 VSIGAVSAQNDMPII

-878 SNITEINNLFKDKK
+878 SNITEINNLFKNKK

-897 IIGGEY
+897 VIGGEY

-909 ESKLKNPQR
+909 ENKLQNPQR

-934 FYKDSSIS
+934 FYKDSKID
-942 NLYVAKNGINKQ
+942 NLYVAKNGMNKQ

-966 AGKTKSPVILVGN
+966 AGKTKSPVMLVGN
-979 LLDYSQKEL
+979 SLDYNQKEL

>member
-1 MFKQRLCKLLSST
+1 MFKQRLSKLLSST
-14 LVLSMLFTATPN
+14 LVLSMLFTAAPN
-26 VTFADNDT
+26 ITFADNT
-34 KNISDKYQSSDIE
+34 KDNSEKYQSSDIE
-47 LNDYSKGSES
+47 LHDYSKNAES
-57 YTKTRALAKEKI
+57 YTKTKALAKEKI

-101 KQDNKNLTKDNMYNI
+101 KQDNKNLNKDNMYSI
-116 ASISKVFTTTA
+116 ASISKMFTTTA

-132 DEGKIKLDTPVV
+132 DDGKLNLDTPVV
-144 NYIPEFKMA
+144 KYIPEFKMA

-173 GSTQKN
+173 GSSFKN
-179 SVLLGDNDSYGHDNL
+179 TILLADNDSYGHDNF
-194 LDNLK
+194 LK
-199 TQRLKAKPG
+199 ELQKQRLKAKPG
-208 AFSVYCNDGFS
+208 AFSVYCNDGFT

-250 KTPENSFDNSKLA
+250 KTPENSFDSSKLA

-273 VPQDNLNSIGA
+273 VPQDNLNAIGA

-297 AQTFMKKSNGIL
+297 AQTFMKNSNGIL

-355 ALTKGGDSPLLF
+355 ALTKGGDSLLF
-367 HSNLTVLPDENMAVA
+367 HSNLIVLPDENMAVA
-382 VVSSGGSSQLNEVI
+382 VLSSGGSSQLNEII

-404 LKEKGKIKE
+404 LKEKG
-413 IKPDKTFSKPQQV
+413 
-426 KMPSYLKENSGLYAS
+426 
-441 SNMIKIDVNDNG
+441 
-453 TLTLSSPYIENGPE
+453 
-467 DKYIYIGQDKFVSEK
+467 
-482 GNSCVKFVKEKN
+482 NSCLKFVKEKN
-494 NITYLHISSY
+494 NITYLNMSSY
-504 DNVPG
+504 DDVPG
-509 LGQTASVNYAAQ
+509 LGQTASLYYVAQ
-521 KVSSNNVSDS
+521 KVDDNNISNS
-531 VKEAWKKRG
+531 VKEVWKKRSG
-540 EKGYYL
+540 KGYYL

-551 SSQYYMLGSIKAVL
+551 TSQSYMFGSVKASFS
-565 GLSDGTPGFLAN
+565 LSDETPGYIVN
-577 TKIVDENN
+577 TKIMDENN

-595 MGRDLSDI
+595 IGRDLSDI
-603 KLFKENGTEYLK
+603 KLHKENGTEYLS
-615 FATQTYVS
+615 FGTLTYVS
-623 EDSLTSL
+623 EDSITNLPA
-630 SSEKSYT
+630 EKSFT
-637 YQVDS
+637 CELES

-660 EVNLPQNSS
+660 EVNLPQNSA

-674 DKGIPVNYSL
+674 DKGVPVNYSL

-697 VIAFLGSP
+697 VIVFLGSP
-705 NAKFEV
+705 NARFEV

-717 NANAL
+717 NASAL

-764 KKDAPILLTGS
+764 KKNAPILLTGS

-786 KRLKVKNVYVIGGE
+786 KRLKVKNVYVVGGE
-800 ASVNEKSLDTIKSDN
+800 TSINEKSLDTIKSNN
-815 ISVSRISGNDRYET
+815 ISVSRISGSDRYQT
-829 SLNLAKELKGISNV
+829 SMNIAKELNNISNI

-858 VSIGAASAQNDMPII
+858 VSIGAVSAQNDMPII

-878 SNITEINNLFKDKK
+878 SNITEINNLFKNKK

-897 IIGGEY
+897 VIGGEY

-909 ESKLKNPQR
+909 ESKLQNPQR

-934 FYKDSSIS
+934 FYKDSKID
-942 NLYVAKNGINKQ
+942 NLYVAKNGMNKQ

-966 AGKTKSPVILVGN
+966 AGKTKSPVMLVGN
-979 LLDYSQKEL
+979 SLDYNQKEL

-1002 NGNENSFKQIKD
+1002 NGNENSFKQIKE

>member
-1 MFKQRLCKLLSST
+1 MFKQRLSKLLSST
-14 LVLSMLFTATPN
+14 LVLSMLFTAAPN
-26 VTFADNDT
+26 ITFADSTRDN
-34 KNISDKYQSSDIE
+34 SEKYQSSDIE
-47 LNDYSKGSES
+47 LHDYSKNSES
-57 YTKTRALAKEKI
+57 YPKTKALAKEKI

-101 KQDNKNLTKDNMYNI
+101 KQDNKNLNKDNMYSI
-116 ASISKVFTTTA
+116 ASISKMFTTTA

-132 DEGKIKLDTPVV
+132 DDGKLNLDTPVV

-153 DDRYKE
+153 DNRYKE

-173 GSTQKN
+173 GSSFKN
-179 SVLLGDNDSYGHDNL
+179 TILLADNDSYGHDNF
-194 LDNLK
+194 LK
-199 TQRLKAKPG
+199 ELQKQRLKAKPG
-208 AFSVYCNDGFS
+208 AFSVYCNDGFT

-250 KTPENSFDNSKLA
+250 KTTENSFDSSKLA

-273 VPQDNLNSIGA
+273 VPQDNLNAIGA

-297 AQTFMKKSNGIL
+297 AQTFMKNSNGIL

-355 ALTKGGDSPLLF
+355 ALTKGGDSLLF
-367 HSNLTVLPDENMAVA
+367 HSNLIVLPDENMAVA
-382 VVSSGGSSQLNEVI
+382 VLSSGGNSQLDEII

-441 SNMIKIDVNDNG
+441 SNMIKVEVNDNG
-453 TLTLSSPYIENGPE
+453 TLIVSSPYIENGPE
-467 DKYIYIGQDKFVSEK
+467 DKYVYIGQDRFVSEK
-482 GNSCVKFVKEKN
+482 GNSCLKFVKEKN
-494 NITYLHISSY
+494 NITYLNMSSY
-504 DNVPG
+504 DDVPG
-509 LGQTASVNYAAQ
+509 LGQTASLYYVAQ
-521 KVSSNNVSDS
+521 KVDDNNISNS
-531 VKEAWKKRG
+531 VKEVWKKRNG
-540 EKGYYL
+540 KGYYL

-551 SSQYYMLGSIKAVL
+551 TSQSYMFGSVKATL
-565 GLSDGTPGFLAN
+565 GLSDETPGYIVN
-577 TKIVDENN
+577 TKIIDENN

-595 MGRDLSDI
+595 IGRDLSDI
-603 KLFKENGTEYLK
+603 KLYKENGTEYLS

-623 EDSLTSL
+623 EDSITNLPA
-630 SSEKSYT
+630 EKSFT
-637 YQVDS
+637 CELAS

-674 DKGIPVNYSL
+674 DKGVPVNYSL

-697 VIAFLGSP
+697 VIVFLGSP
-705 NAKFEV
+705 NARFEV

-717 NANAL
+717 NASAL
-722 TGTDRYETSI
+722 TGADRYETSI
-732 KISQAGWENA
+732 KISQAGWESA

-764 KKDAPILLTGS
+764 KKNAPILLTGS

-786 KRLKVKNVYVIGGE
+786 KRLKVKNVYVVGGE
-800 ASVNEKSLDTIKSDN
+800 ASINEKSLDTIKSNN
-815 ISVSRISGNDRYET
+815 ISVSRISGSDRYQT
-829 SLNLAKELKGISNV
+829 SMNIAKELNNISNI

-858 VSIGAASAQNDMPII
+858 VSIGAVSAQNDMPII
-873 LTNEN
+873 LTNEK
-878 SNITEINNLFKDKK
+878 SNITEINNLFKNKK

-897 IIGGEY
+897 VIGGEY

-909 ESKLKNPQR
+909 ENKLQNPQR

-934 FYKDSSIS
+934 FYKDSKID

-979 LLDYSQKEL
+979 SLDYNQKEL

-1002 NGNENSFKQIKD
+1002 NGNENSFKQIKE

>member
-1 MFKQRLCKLLSST
+1 MFKQRLSKLLSST
-14 LVLSMLFTATPN
+14 LVLSMLFTAAPN
-26 VTFADNDT
+26 ITFADNT
-34 KNISDKYQSSDIE
+34 KDNSEKYQSSDIE
-47 LNDYSKGSES
+47 LHDYSKNAES
-57 YTKTRALAKEKI
+57 YTKTKALAKEKI

-101 KQDNKNLTKDNMYNI
+101 KQDNKNLNKDNMYSI
-116 ASISKVFTTTA
+116 ASISKMFTTTA

-132 DEGKIKLDTPVV
+132 DDGKLNLDTPVV
-144 NYIPEFKMA
+144 KYIPEFKMA

-173 GSTQKN
+173 GSSFKN
-179 SVLLGDNDSYGHDNL
+179 TILLGDNDSYGHDNF
-194 LDNLK
+194 LK
-199 TQRLKAKPG
+199 ELQKQRLKAKPG
-208 AFSVYCNDGFS
+208 AFSVYCNDGFT

-250 KTPENSFDNSKLA
+250 KTTENSFDSSKLA
-263 KAYVPYWEDA
+263 KAYVPYWEDE
-273 VPQDNLNSIGA
+273 VPQDNLNAIGA

-297 AQTFMKKSNGIL
+297 AQTFMKNSNGIL

-355 ALTKGGDSPLLF
+355 ALTKGGDSLLF
-367 HSNLTVLPDENMAVA
+367 HSNLIVLPDENMAVA
-382 VVSSGGSSQLNEVI
+382 VLSSSGSSQLNEII

-426 KMPSYLKENSGLYAS
+426 KMPSSLKENSGLYAS
-441 SNMIKIDVNDNG
+441 SNMIKVDVNDNG
-453 TLTLSSPYIENGPE
+453 TLTVSSPYIENGPE
-467 DKYIYIGQDKFVSEK
+467 DKYVYIGQDRFVSEK
-482 GNSCVKFVKEKN
+482 GNSCLKFVKEKN
-494 NITYLHISSY
+494 NITYLNMSSY
-504 DNVPG
+504 DDVPG
-509 LGQTASVNYAAQ
+509 LGQTASLYYVAQ
-521 KVSSNNVSDS
+521 KVDDNNISNS
-531 VKEAWKKRG
+531 VKEVWKKRNG
-540 EKGYYL
+540 KGYYL

-551 SSQYYMLGSIKAVL
+551 TSQSYMFGSVKATL
-565 GLSDGTPGFLAN
+565 GLSDETPGYIVN
-577 TKIVDENN
+577 TKIIDENN

-595 MGRDLSDI
+595 IGRDLADI
-603 KLFKENGTEYLK
+603 KLYKENGTEYLS

-623 EDSLTSL
+623 EDSITNLPA
-630 SSEKSYT
+630 EKSFT
-637 YQVDS
+637 CELAS

-674 DKGIPVNYSL
+674 DKGVPVNYSL

-697 VIAFLGSP
+697 VIVFSGSP
-705 NAKFEV
+705 NARFEV

-717 NANAL
+717 NASAL

-764 KKDAPILLTGS
+764 KKNAPILLTGS

-786 KRLKVKNVYVIGGE
+786 KRLKVKNVYVVGGE
-800 ASVNEKSLDTIKSDN
+800 ASINEKSLDTIKSNN
-815 ISVSRISGNDRYET
+815 ISVSRISGSDRYQT
-829 SLNLAKELKGISNV
+829 SMNIAKELNNISNI

-858 VSIGAASAQNDMPII
+858 VSIGAVSAQNDMPII

-878 SNITEINNLFKDKK
+878 SNITEINNLFKNKK

-897 IIGGEY
+897 VIGGEY

-909 ESKLKNPQR
+909 ESKLQNPQR

-934 FYKDSSIS
+934 FYKDSKID
-942 NLYVAKNGINKQ
+942 NLYVAKNGMNKQ

-966 AGKTKSPVILVGN
+966 AGKTKSPVMLVGN
-979 LLDYSQKEL
+979 SLDYNQKEL

-1002 NGNENSFKQIKD
+1002 NGNENSFKQIKE

>member
-1 MFKQRLCKLLSST
+1 MFKQRLSKLLSST
-14 LVLSMLFTATPN
+14 LVLSMLFTAAPN
-26 VTFADNDT
+26 ITFADNT
-34 KNISDKYQSSDIE
+34 KDNSKKYQSSDIE
-47 LNDYSKGSES
+47 LHDYSKNAES
-57 YTKTRALAKEKI
+57 YTKTKALAKEKI

-101 KQDNKNLTKDNMYNI
+101 KQDNKNLNKDNMYSI
-116 ASISKVFTTTA
+116 ASISKMFTTTA

-132 DEGKIKLDTPVV
+132 DDGKLNLDTPVV
-144 NYIPEFKMA
+144 KYIPEFKMA

-173 GSTQKN
+173 GSSFKN
-179 SVLLGDNDSYGHDNL
+179 TILLADNDSYGHDNF
-194 LDNLK
+194 LK
-199 TQRLKAKPG
+199 ELQKQRLKAKPG
-208 AFSVYCNDGFS
+208 AFSVYCNDGFT

-250 KTPENSFDNSKLA
+250 KTPENSFDSSKLA

-273 VPQDNLNSIGA
+273 VPQDNLNAIGA

-297 AQTFMKKSNGIL
+297 AQTFMKNSNGIL

-355 ALTKGGDSPLLF
+355 ALTKGGDSLLF
-367 HSNLTVLPDENMAVA
+367 HSNLIVLPDENMAVA
-382 VVSSGGSSQLNEVI
+382 VLSSGGSSQLNEII

-426 KMPSYLKENSGLYAS
+426 KMPSSLKENSGLYAS
-441 SNMIKIDVNDNG
+441 SNMIKVDVNDNG
-453 TLTLSSPYIENGPE
+453 TLTVSSPYIENGPE
-467 DKYIYIGQDKFVSEK
+467 DKYVYIGQDRFVSEK
-482 GNSCVKFVKEKN
+482 GNSCLKFVKEKN
-494 NITYLHISSY
+494 NITYLNMSSY
-504 DNVPG
+504 DDVPG
-509 LGQTASVNYAAQ
+509 LGQTASLYYVAQ
-521 KVSSNNVSDS
+521 KIDDNNISNS
-531 VKEAWKKRG
+531 VKEAWKKRNG
-540 EKGYYL
+540 KDYYL

-551 SSQYYMLGSIKAVL
+551 TSQSYMFGSVKATL
-565 GLSDGTPGFLAN
+565 ALSDETPGYIVN
-577 TKIVDENN
+577 TKIMDENN

-595 MGRDLSDI
+595 IGRDLSDI
-603 KLFKENGTEYLK
+603 KLHKENGTEYLS
-615 FATQTYVS
+615 FGTLTYVS
-623 EDSLTSL
+623 EDSITNLPA
-630 SSEKSYT
+630 EKSFT
-637 YQVDS
+637 CELES

-660 EVNLPQNSS
+660 EVNLPQNSA

-674 DKGIPVNYSL
+674 DKGVPVNYSL

-697 VIAFLGSP
+697 VIVFLGSP
-705 NAKFEV
+705 NARFEV

-717 NANAL
+717 NASAL

-764 KKDAPILLTGS
+764 KKNAPILLTGS

-786 KRLKVKNVYVIGGE
+786 KRLKVKNVYVVGGE
-800 ASVNEKSLDTIKSDN
+800 ASINEKSLDTIKSNN
-815 ISVSRISGNDRYET
+815 ISVSRISGSDRYQT
-829 SLNLAKELKGISNV
+829 SMNIAKELNNISNI

-858 VSIGAASAQNDMPII
+858 VSIGAVSAQNDMPII

-878 SNITEINNLFKDKK
+878 SNITEINNLFKNKK

-897 IIGGEY
+897 VIGGEY

-909 ESKLKNPQR
+909 ESKLQNPQR

-934 FYKDSSIS
+934 FYKDSKID
-942 NLYVAKNGINKQ
+942 NLYVAKNGMNKQ

-966 AGKTKSPVILVGN
+966 AGKTKSPVMLVGN
-979 LLDYSQKEL
+979 SLDYNQKEL

-1002 NGNENSFKQIKD
+1002 NGNENSFKQIKE

>member
-1 MFKQRLCKLLSST
+1 MFKQKLSKLLSST
-14 LVLSMLFTATPN
+14 LVLSMLFTAAPN
-26 VTFADNDT
+26 ITFADNT
-34 KNISDKYQSSDIE
+34 KDNSEKYQSSDIE
-47 LNDYSKGSES
+47 LHDYSKNSES
-57 YTKTRALAKEKI
+57 YTKTKALAKEKI

-101 KQDNKNLTKDNMYNI
+101 KQDNKNLNKDNMYSI
-116 ASISKVFTTTA
+116 ASISKMFTTTA

-132 DEGKIKLDTPVV
+132 DEGKINLDTPVV

-173 GSTQKN
+173 GSSFKN
-179 SVLLGDNDSYGHDNL
+179 TILLGDNDSYGHDNF
-194 LDNLK
+194 LK
-199 TQRLKAKPG
+199 ELQKQRLKAKPG
-208 AFSVYCNDGFS
+208 AFSVYCNDGFT

-250 KTPENSFDNSKLA
+250 KTPENSFDSSKLA

-273 VPQDNLNSIGA
+273 VPQDNLNAIGA

-297 AQTFMKKSNGIL
+297 AQTFMKNSNGIL

-355 ALTKGGDSPLLF
+355 ALTKGGDSLLF
-367 HSNLTVLPDENMAVA
+367 HSNLIVLPDENMAVA
-382 VVSSGGSSQLNEVI
+382 VLSSGGSSQLNEII

-426 KMPSYLKENSGLYAS
+426 KMPSSLKENSGLYAS
-441 SNMIKIDVNDNG
+441 SNMIKVDVNDNG
-453 TLTLSSPYIENGPE
+453 TLTVSSPYIENGPE
-467 DKYIYIGQDKFVSEK
+467 DKYVYIGQDRFVSEK
-482 GNSCVKFVKEKN
+482 GNSCLKFVKEKN
-494 NITYLHISSY
+494 NITYLNMSSY
-504 DNVPG
+504 DDVPG
-509 LGQTASVNYAAQ
+509 LGQTTSLYYVAQ
-521 KVSSNNVSDS
+521 KVDDNNISNS
-531 VKEAWKKRG
+531 VKEVWKKRNG
-540 EKGYYL
+540 KGYYL

-551 SSQYYMLGSIKAVL
+551 TSQSYMFGSVKATL
-565 GLSDGTPGFLAN
+565 GLSDETPGYIVN
-577 TKIVDENN
+577 TKIIDENN

-595 MGRDLSDI
+595 IGRDLSDI
-603 KLFKENGTEYLK
+603 KLHKENGTEYLS
-615 FATQTYVS
+615 FGTLTYVS
-623 EDSLTSL
+623 EDSITNLPA
-630 SSEKSYT
+630 EKSFT
-637 YQVDS
+637 CELES

-697 VIAFLGSP
+697 VIVFLGSP
-705 NAKFEV
+705 NARFEV

-717 NANAL
+717 NASAL

-732 KISQAGWENA
+732 KISQAGWGTA

-764 KKDAPILLTGS
+764 KKNAPILLTGS

-786 KRLKVKNVYVIGGE
+786 KRLKVKNVYVVGGE
-800 ASVNEKSLDTIKSDN
+800 ASINEKSLDTIKSNN
-815 ISVSRISGNDRYET
+815 ISVSRISGSDRYQT
-829 SLNLAKELKGISNV
+829 SMNIAKELNNISNI

-858 VSIGAASAQNDMPII
+858 VSIGAVSAQNDMPII

-878 SNITEINNLFKDKK
+878 SNITEINNLFKNKK

-897 IIGGEY
+897 VIGGEY

-909 ESKLKNPQR
+909 ESKLQNPQR

-934 FYKDSSIS
+934 FYKDSKID
-942 NLYVAKNGINKQ
+942 NLYVAKNGMNKQ

-966 AGKTKSPVILVGN
+966 AGKTKSPVMLVGN
-979 LLDYSQKEL
+979 SLDYNQKEL

>member
-1 MFKQRLCKLLSST
+1 MFKQKLSKLLSST
-14 LVLSMLFTATPN
+14 LVLSMLFTAAPN
-26 VTFADNDT
+26 ITFADNT
-34 KNISDKYQSSDIE
+34 KDNSEKYQSSDIE
-47 LNDYSKGSES
+47 LHDYSKNSES
-57 YTKTRALAKEKI
+57 YTKTKALAKEKI

-101 KQDNKNLTKDNMYNI
+101 KQDNKNLNKDNMYSI
-116 ASISKVFTTTA
+116 ASISKMFTTTA

-132 DEGKIKLDTPVV
+132 DEGKINLDTPVV

-173 GSTQKN
+173 GSSFKN
-179 SVLLGDNDSYGHDNL
+179 TILLGDNDSYGHDNF
-194 LDNLK
+194 LK
-199 TQRLKAKPG
+199 ELQKQRLKAKPG
-208 AFSVYCNDGFS
+208 AFSVYCNDGFT

-250 KTPENSFDNSKLA
+250 KTPENSFDSSKLA

-273 VPQDNLNSIGA
+273 VPQDNLNAIGA

-297 AQTFMKKSNGIL
+297 AQTFMKNSNGIL

-355 ALTKGGDSPLLF
+355 ALTKGGDSLLF
-367 HSNLTVLPDENMAVA
+367 HSNLIVLPDENMAVA
-382 VVSSGGSSQLNEVI
+382 VLSSGGSSQLNEII

-426 KMPSYLKENSGLYAS
+426 KMPSSLKENSGLYAS
-441 SNMIKIDVNDNG
+441 SNMIKVDVNDNG
-453 TLTLSSPYIENGPE
+453 TLTVSSPYIENGPE
-467 DKYIYIGQDKFVSEK
+467 DKYVYIGQDRFVSEK
-482 GNSCVKFVKEKN
+482 GNSCLKFVKEKN
-494 NITYLHISSY
+494 NITYLNMSSY
-504 DNVPG
+504 DDVPG
-509 LGQTASVNYAAQ
+509 LGQTASLYYVAQ
-521 KVSSNNVSDS
+521 KVDDNNISNS
-531 VKEAWKKRG
+531 VKEVWKKRNG
-540 EKGYYL
+540 KGYYL

-551 SSQYYMLGSIKAVL
+551 TSQSYMFGSVKATL
-565 GLSDGTPGFLAN
+565 GLSDETPGYIVN
-577 TKIVDENN
+577 TKIIDENN

-595 MGRDLSDI
+595 IGRDLSDI
-603 KLFKENGTEYLK
+603 KLHKENGTEYLS
-615 FATQTYVS
+615 FGTLTYVS
-623 EDSLTSL
+623 EDSITNLPA
-630 SSEKSYT
+630 EKSFT
-637 YQVDS
+637 CELAS

-674 DKGIPVNYSL
+674 DKGVPVNYSL

-697 VIAFLGSP
+697 VIVFLGSP
-705 NAKFEV
+705 NARFEV

-717 NANAL
+717 NASAL

-764 KKDAPILLTGS
+764 KKNAPILLTGS

-786 KRLKVKNVYVIGGE
+786 KRLKVKNVYVVGGE
-800 ASVNEKSLDTIKSDN
+800 ASINEKSLDTIKSNN
-815 ISVSRISGNDRYET
+815 ISVSRISGSDRYQT
-829 SLNLAKELKGISNV
+829 SMNIAKELNNISNI

-858 VSIGAASAQNDMPII
+858 VSIGAVSAQNDMPII

-878 SNITEINNLFKDKK
+878 SNITEINNLFKNKK

-897 IIGGEY
+897 VIGGEY

-909 ESKLKNPQR
+909 ESKLQNPQR

-934 FYKDSSIS
+934 FYKDSKID
-942 NLYVAKNGINKQ
+942 NLYVAKNGMNKQ

-966 AGKTKSPVILVGN
+966 AGKTKSPVMLVGN
-979 LLDYSQKEL
+979 SLDYNQKEL

>member
-1 MFKQRLCKLLSST
+1 MFKQRLSKLLSST
-14 LVLSMLFTATPN
+14 LVLSMLFTAAPN
-26 VTFADNDT
+26 ITFADNT
-34 KNISDKYQSSDIE
+34 KDNSEKYQSSDIE
-47 LNDYSKGSES
+47 LHDYSKNSES
-57 YTKTRALAKEKI
+57 YTKTKALAKEKI

-101 KQDNKNLTKDNMYNI
+101 KQDNKNLNKDNMYSI
-116 ASISKVFTTTA
+116 ASISKMFTTTA

-132 DEGKIKLDTPVV
+132 DDGKLNLDTPVV
-144 NYIPEFKMA
+144 KYIPEFKMA

-173 GSTQKN
+173 GSSFKN
-179 SVLLGDNDSYGHDNL
+179 TILLADNDSYGHDNF
-194 LDNLK
+194 LK
-199 TQRLKAKPG
+199 ELQKQRLKAKPG
-208 AFSVYCNDGFS
+208 AFSVYCNDGFT

-250 KTPENSFDNSKLA
+250 KTTENSFDSSKLA

-273 VPQDNLNSIGA
+273 VPQDNLNAIGA

-297 AQTFMKKSNGIL
+297 AQTFMKNSNGIL

-355 ALTKGGDSPLLF
+355 ALTKGGDSLLF
-367 HSNLTVLPDENMAVA
+367 HSNLIVLPDENMAVA
-382 VVSSGGSSQLNEVI
+382 VLSSGGSSQLNEII

-426 KMPSYLKENSGLYAS
+426 KMPSSLKENSGLYAS
-441 SNMIKIDVNDNG
+441 SNMIKVDVNDNG
-453 TLTLSSPYIENGPE
+453 TLTVSSPYIENGPE
-467 DKYIYIGQDKFVSEK
+467 DKYVYIGQDRFVSEK
-482 GNSCVKFVKEKN
+482 GNSCLKFVKEKN
-494 NITYLHISSY
+494 NITYLNMSSY
-504 DNVPG
+504 DDVPG
-509 LGQTASVNYAAQ
+509 LGQTASLYYVAQ
-521 KVSSNNVSDS
+521 KVDDNNISNS
-531 VKEAWKKRG
+531 VKEVWKKRNG
-540 EKGYYL
+540 KGYYL

-551 SSQYYMLGSIKAVL
+551 TSQSYMFGSVKATL
-565 GLSDGTPGFLAN
+565 GLSDETPGYIVN
-577 TKIVDENN
+577 TKIIDENN

-595 MGRDLSDI
+595 IGRDLSDI
-603 KLFKENGTEYLK
+603 KLYKENGTEYLS

-623 EDSLTSL
+623 EDSITNL
-630 SSEKSYT
+630 SAEKSFT
-637 YQVDS
+637 CELAS

-647 WYKIGDDIANKKI
+647 WYKIGNDIANKKI

-674 DKGIPVNYSL
+674 DKGVPVNYSL

-697 VIAFLGSP
+697 VIVFLGSP
-705 NAKFEV
+705 NARFEV

-717 NANAL
+717 NASAL

-764 KKDAPILLTGS
+764 KKNAPILLTGS

-786 KRLKVKNVYVIGGE
+786 KRLKVKNVYVVGGE
-800 ASVNEKSLDTIKSDN
+800 ASINEKSLDTIKSNN
-815 ISVSRISGNDRYET
+815 ISVSRISGSDRYQT
-829 SLNLAKELKGISNV
+829 SMNIAKELNNISNI
-843 SKISVVNGEKGLADA
+843 SKISVVNGKKGLADA
-858 VSIGAASAQNDMPII
+858 VSIGAVSAQNDMPII

-878 SNITEINNLFKDKK
+878 SNITEINNLFKNKK

-897 IIGGEY
+897 VIGGEY

-909 ESKLKNPQR
+909 ENKLQNPQR

-934 FYKDSSIS
+934 FYKDSKID
-942 NLYVAKNGINKQ
+942 NLYVAKNGMNKQ

-966 AGKTKSPVILVGN
+966 AGKTKSPVMLVGN
-979 LLDYSQKEL
+979 SLDYNQKEL

-1002 NGNENSFKQIKD
+1002 NGNENSLKQIKE

>member
-1 MFKQRLCKLLSST
+1 MFKQRLSKLLSST
-14 LVLSMLFTATPN
+14 LVLSMLFTAAPN
-26 VTFADNDT
+26 ITFADNT
-34 KNISDKYQSSDIE
+34 KDNSEKYQSSDIE
-47 LNDYSKGSES
+47 LHDYSKNAES
-57 YTKTRALAKEKI
+57 YTKTKALAKEKI

-101 KQDNKNLTKDNMYNI
+101 KQDNKNLNKDNMYSI
-116 ASISKVFTTTA
+116 ASISKMFTTTA

-132 DEGKIKLDTPVV
+132 DDGKLNLDTPVV
-144 NYIPEFKMA
+144 KYIPEFKMA

-173 GSTQKN
+173 GSSFKN
-179 SVLLGDNDSYGHDNL
+179 TILLADNDSYGHDNF
-194 LDNLK
+194 LK
-199 TQRLKAKPG
+199 ELQKQRLKAKPG
-208 AFSVYCNDGFS
+208 AFSVYCNDGFT

-250 KTPENSFDNSKLA
+250 KTPENSFDSSKLA

-273 VPQDNLNSIGA
+273 VPQDNLNAIGA

-297 AQTFMKKSNGIL
+297 AQTFMKNSNGIL

-355 ALTKGGDSPLLF
+355 ALTKGGDSLLF
-367 HSNLTVLPDENMAVA
+367 HSNLIVLPDENMAVA
-382 VVSSGGSSQLNEVI
+382 VLSSGGSSQLNEII

-426 KMPSYLKENSGLYAS
+426 KMPSSLKENSGLYAS
-441 SNMIKIDVNDNG
+441 SNMIKVDVNDNG
-453 TLTLSSPYIENGPE
+453 TLTVSSPYIENGPE
-467 DKYIYIGQDKFVSEK
+467 DKYIYIGQDRFVSEK
-482 GNSCVKFVKEKN
+482 GNSCLKFVKEKN
-494 NITYLHISSY
+494 NITYLNMSSY
-504 DNVPG
+504 DDVPG
-509 LGQTASVNYAAQ
+509 LGQTASLYYVAQ
-521 KVSSNNVSDS
+521 KVDDNNISNS
-531 VKEAWKKRG
+531 VKEAWKKRNG
-540 EKGYYL
+540 KGYYL

-551 SSQYYMLGSIKAVL
+551 TSQSYMFGSVKATL
-565 GLSDGTPGFLAN
+565 ALSDETPGYIVN
-577 TKIVDENN
+577 TKIMDENN

-595 MGRDLSDI
+595 IGRDLSDI
-603 KLFKENGTEYLK
+603 KLHKENGTEYLS
-615 FATQTYVS
+615 FGTLTYVS
-623 EDSLTSL
+623 EDSITNLPA
-630 SSEKSYT
+630 EKSFT
-637 YQVDS
+637 CELES

-660 EVNLPQNSS
+660 EVNLPQNSA

-674 DKGIPVNYSL
+674 DKGVPVNYSL

-697 VIAFLGSP
+697 VIVFLGSP
-705 NAKFEV
+705 NARFEV

-717 NANAL
+717 NASAL

-764 KKDAPILLTGS
+764 KKNAPILLTGS

-786 KRLKVKNVYVIGGE
+786 KRLKVKNVYVVGGE
-800 ASVNEKSLDTIKSDN
+800 ASINEKSLDTIKSNN
-815 ISVSRISGNDRYET
+815 ISVSRISGSDRYQT
-829 SLNLAKELKGISNV
+829 SMNIAKELNNISNI

-858 VSIGAASAQNDMPII
+858 VSIGAVSAQNDMPII

-878 SNITEINNLFKDKK
+878 SNITEINNLFKNKK

-897 IIGGEY
+897 VIGGEY

-909 ESKLKNPQR
+909 ESKLQNPQR

-934 FYKDSSIS
+934 FYKDSKID
-942 NLYVAKNGINKQ
+942 NLYVAKNGMNKQ

-960 LSVGVL
+960 LSFGVL
-966 AGKTKSPVILVGN
+966 AGKTKSPVMLVGN
-979 LLDYSQKEL
+979 SLDYNQKEL

-1002 NGNENSFKQIKD
+1002 NGNENSFKQIKE

>member
-1 MFKQRLCKLLSST
+1 MFKQKLSKLLSST
-14 LVLSMLFTATPN
+14 LVLSMLFTAAPN
-26 VTFADNDT
+26 ITFADSNVKD
-34 KNISDKYQSSDIE
+34 NSEKYQSSDIK
-47 LNDYSKGSES
+47 LNDYSKNSES
-57 YTKTRALAKEKI
+57 YPKTKALAKEKI
-69 QTLLS
+69 KTLLS
-74 KYGAVSA
+74 KYGIENA

-101 KQDNKNLTKDNMYNI
+101 RQDNKNLTKDNMYSI
-116 ASISKVFTTTA
+116 ASISKMFTTTA

-132 DEGKIKLDTPVV
+132 EEGKVKLDTPVV

-173 GSTQKN
+173 GSTFKN
-179 SVLLGDNDSYGHDNL
+179 ALLLEDNDSYNHDNFL
-194 LDNLK
+194 EELK
-199 TQRLKAKPG
+199 KQRLKAKPG
-208 AFSVYCNDGFS
+208 AFSVYCNDGFT
-219 LAEILVERVSGMS
+219 LAEILVEKVSGMT
-232 FTNFLDK
+232 FTNFIDK

-250 KTPENSFDNSKLA
+250 KTSKNSFDNSKLA
-263 KAYVPYWEDA
+263 KAYVPYFEDA
-273 VPQDNLNSIGA
+273 VPRDNLNAIGA
-284 GGLYSSAE
+284 GGLYSNAE

-297 AQTFMKKSNGIL
+297 AQTFMRKSNGIL
-309 SPASVKAMENK
+309 SPSSIKAMENK

-333 ILGYGLGWDC
+333 ILGYGLGWDS

-355 ALTKGGDSPLLF
+355 ALTKGGDSLLF
-367 HSNLTVLPDENMAVA
+367 HSNLIVLPDENMAVA
-382 VVSSGGSSQLNEVI
+382 VISSGGSSTHNEVI

-426 KMPSYLKENSGLYAS
+426 KMPSYLKENSGLYVS
-441 SNMIKIDVNDNG
+441 SSMLKVDVNDNG
-453 TLTLSSPYIENGPE
+453 TLTISSPYVENGPK
-467 DKYIYIGQDKFVSEK
+467 DKYVYIGQDKFVSEK
-482 GNSCVKFVKEKN
+482 GNSCLKFVKEKN
-494 NITYLHISSY
+494 NITYLHLSSY
-504 DNVPG
+504 DNLPG
-509 LGQTASVNYAAQ
+509 LGQTANINYAAQ
-521 KVSSNNVSDS
+521 KLDSNNISDS
-531 VKEAWKKRG
+531 VKESWKKRNG
-540 EKGYYL
+540 KGYYL

-551 SSQYYMLGSIKAVL
+551 SSQSYMFGSVKASFYVH
-565 GLSDGTPGFLAN
+565 DGTPGYLVN
-577 TKIVDENN
+577 TKILDENN
-585 SNAFIEIPGV
+585 SNAFIEIPGII
-595 MGRDLSDI
+595 GRDLSDI
-603 KLFKENGTEYLK
+603 KIYKENGTEYLT
-615 FATQTYVS
+615 FAAQTYTS
-623 EDSLTSL
+623 EDSITNLP
-630 SSEKSYT
+630 SENSFTFQIGSK
-637 YQVDS
+637 
-642 NGYAK
+642 GYAK

-674 DKGIPVNYSL
+674 AKGVPVNYSL

-697 VIAFLGSP
+697 VIVFSGSP

-711 TYQDEV
+711 AYQDEV
-717 NANAL
+717 NASTL
-722 TGTDRYETSI
+722 TGTDRYQTSI
-732 KISQAGWENA
+732 KISQSGWENA

-753 ADALAATPFAY
+753 ADALAATPLAY
-764 KKDAPILLTGS
+764 KKNAPILLTGS

-786 KRLKVKNVYVIGGE
+786 KRLKVKNVYVVGGE
-800 ASVNEKSLDTIKSDN
+800 TSVNEKSLDTIKSNN
-815 ISVSRISGNDRYET
+815 ISVSRISGNDRYQT
-829 SLNLAKELKGISNV
+829 SMNIAKELNNISNI

-858 VSIGAASAQNDMPII
+858 VSIGAVSAQNDMPII

-878 SNITEINNLFKDKK
+878 SNIDEINNLFKNKK
-892 IDKSY
+892 IEKSY
-897 IIGGEY
+897 VIGGEY

-909 ESKLKNPQR
+909 ESKLQNPQR

-934 FYKDSSIS
+934 FYKDSKID

-979 LLDYSQKEL
+979 LLDYNQKEL

-1002 NGNENSFKQIKD
+1002 NGNENSFKQIKE

>member
-1 MFKQRLCKLLSST
+1 MFKQKLSKLLSST
-14 LVLSMLFTATPN
+14 LVLSMLFTAAPN
-26 VTFADNDT
+26 ITFADNT
-34 KNISDKYQSSDIE
+34 KDNSEKYQSSDIE
-47 LNDYSKGSES
+47 LHDYSKNSES
-57 YTKTRALAKEKI
+57 YTKTKALAKEKI

-101 KQDNKNLTKDNMYNI
+101 KQDNKNLNKDNMYSI
-116 ASISKVFTTTA
+116 ASISKMFTTTA

-132 DEGKIKLDTPVV
+132 DEGKINLDTPVV

-173 GSTQKN
+173 GSSFKN
-179 SVLLGDNDSYGHDNL
+179 TILLGDNDSYGHDNF
-194 LDNLK
+194 LK
-199 TQRLKAKPG
+199 ELQKQRLKAKPG
-208 AFSVYCNDGFS
+208 AFSVYCNDGFT
-219 LAEILVERVSGMS
+219 LAETLVERVSGMS

-250 KTPENSFDNSKLA
+250 KTPENSFDSSKLA

-273 VPQDNLNSIGA
+273 VPQDNLNAIGA

-297 AQTFMKKSNGIL
+297 AQTFMKNSNGIL

-355 ALTKGGDSPLLF
+355 ALTKGGDSLLF
-367 HSNLTVLPDENMAVA
+367 HSNLIVLPDENMAVA
-382 VVSSGGSSQLNEVI
+382 VLSSGGSSQLNEII

-426 KMPSYLKENSGLYAS
+426 KMPSSLKENSGLYAS
-441 SNMIKIDVNDNG
+441 SNMIKVDVNDNG
-453 TLTLSSPYIENGPE
+453 TLTVSSPYIENGPE
-467 DKYIYIGQDKFVSEK
+467 DKYVYIGQDRFVSEK
-482 GNSCVKFVKEKN
+482 GNSCLKFVKEKN
-494 NITYLHISSY
+494 NITYLNMSSY
-504 DNVPG
+504 DDVPG
-509 LGQTASVNYAAQ
+509 LGQTASLYYVAQ
-521 KVSSNNVSDS
+521 KVDDNNISNS
-531 VKEAWKKRG
+531 VKEVWKKRNG
-540 EKGYYL
+540 KGYYL

-551 SSQYYMLGSIKAVL
+551 TSQSYMFGSVKATL
-565 GLSDGTPGFLAN
+565 GLSDETPGYIVN
-577 TKIVDENN
+577 TKIIDENN

-595 MGRDLSDI
+595 IGRDLSDI
-603 KLFKENGTEYLK
+603 KLHKENGTEYLS
-615 FATQTYVS
+615 FGTLTYVS
-623 EDSLTSL
+623 EDSITNLPA
-630 SSEKSYT
+630 EKSFT
-637 YQVDS
+637 CELAS

-674 DKGIPVNYSL
+674 DKGVPVNYSL

-697 VIAFLGSP
+697 VIVFLGSP
-705 NAKFEV
+705 NARFEV

-717 NANAL
+717 NASAL

-732 KISQAGWENA
+732 KISQAGWETA

-764 KKDAPILLTGS
+764 KKNAPILLTGS

-786 KRLKVKNVYVIGGE
+786 KRLKVKNVYVVGGE
-800 ASVNEKSLDTIKSDN
+800 ASINEKSLDTIKSNN
-815 ISVSRISGNDRYET
+815 ISVSRISGSDRYQT
-829 SLNLAKELKGISNV
+829 SMNIAKELNNISNI

-858 VSIGAASAQNDMPII
+858 VSIGAVSAQNDMPII

-878 SNITEINNLFKDKK
+878 SNITEINNLFKNKK

-897 IIGGEY
+897 VIGGKY

-909 ESKLKNPQR
+909 ENKLQNPQR

-934 FYKDSSIS
+934 FYKDSKID
-942 NLYVAKNGINKQ
+942 NLYVAKNGMNKQ

-966 AGKTKSPVILVGN
+966 AGKTKSPVMLVGN
-979 LLDYSQKEL
+979 SLDYNQKEL

>member
-1 MFKQRLCKLLSST
+1 MFKQKLSKLLSST
-14 LVLSMLFTATPN
+14 LVLSMLFTAAPN
-26 VTFADNDT
+26 ITFADNT
-34 KNISDKYQSSDIE
+34 KDNSEKYQSSDIE
-47 LNDYSKGSES
+47 LHDYSKNSES
-57 YTKTRALAKEKI
+57 YTKTKALAKEKI

-101 KQDNKNLTKDNMYNI
+101 KQDNKNLNKDNMYSI
-116 ASISKVFTTTA
+116 ASISKMFTTTA

-132 DEGKIKLDTPVV
+132 DEGKINLDTPVV

-173 GSTQKN
+173 GSSFKN
-179 SVLLGDNDSYGHDNL
+179 TILLGDNDSYGHDNF
-194 LDNLK
+194 LK
-199 TQRLKAKPG
+199 ELQKQRLKAKPG
-208 AFSVYCNDGFS
+208 AFSVYCNDGFT

-250 KTPENSFDNSKLA
+250 KTPENSFDSSKLA

-273 VPQDNLNSIGA
+273 VPQDNLNAIGA

-297 AQTFMKKSNGIL
+297 AQTFMKNSNGIL

-355 ALTKGGDSPLLF
+355 ALTKGGDSLLF
-367 HSNLTVLPDENMAVA
+367 HSNLIVLPDENMAVA
-382 VVSSGGSSQLNEVI
+382 VLSSGGSSQLNEII

-426 KMPSYLKENSGLYAS
+426 KMPSSLKENSGLYAS
-441 SNMIKIDVNDNG
+441 SNMIKVDVNDNG
-453 TLTLSSPYIENGPE
+453 TLTVSSPYIENGPE
-467 DKYIYIGQDKFVSEK
+467 DKYVYIGQDRFVSEK
-482 GNSCVKFVKEKN
+482 GNSCLKFVKEKN
-494 NITYLHISSY
+494 NITYLNMSSY
-504 DNVPG
+504 DDVPG
-509 LGQTASVNYAAQ
+509 LGQTASLYYVAQ
-521 KVSSNNVSDS
+521 KVDDNNISNS
-531 VKEAWKKRG
+531 VKEVWKKRNG
-540 EKGYYL
+540 KGYYL

-551 SSQYYMLGSIKAVL
+551 TSQSYMFGSVKATL
-565 GLSDGTPGFLAN
+565 GLSDETPGYIVN
-577 TKIVDENN
+577 TKIIDENN

-595 MGRDLSDI
+595 IGRDLSDI
-603 KLFKENGTEYLK
+603 KLHKENGTEYLS
-615 FATQTYVS
+615 FGTLTYVS
-623 EDSLTSL
+623 EDSITNLPA
-630 SSEKSYT
+630 EKSFT
-637 YQVDS
+637 CELAS

-674 DKGIPVNYSL
+674 DKGVPVNYSL

-697 VIAFLGSP
+697 VIVFLGSP
-705 NAKFEV
+705 NARFEV

-717 NANAL
+717 NASAL

-764 KKDAPILLTGS
+764 KKNAPILLTGS

-786 KRLKVKNVYVIGGE
+786 KRLKVKNVYVVGGE
-800 ASVNEKSLDTIKSDN
+800 ASINEKSLDTIKSNN
-815 ISVSRISGNDRYET
+815 ISVSRISGSDRYQT
-829 SLNLAKELKGISNV
+829 SMNIAKELNNISNI

-858 VSIGAASAQNDMPII
+858 VSIGAVSAQNDMPII

-878 SNITEINNLFKDKK
+878 SNITEINNLFKNKK

-897 IIGGEY
+897 VIGGEY

-909 ESKLKNPQR
+909 ESKLQNPQR

-934 FYKDSSIS
+934 FYKDSKID
-942 NLYVAKNGINKQ
+942 NLYVAKNGMNKQ
-954 DDLIDG
+954 NDLIDG

-966 AGKTKSPVILVGN
+966 AGKTKSPVMLVGN
-979 LLDYSQKEL
+979 SLDYNQKEL

>member
-1 MFKQRLCKLLSST
+1 MFKQKLSKLLSST
-14 LVLSMLFTATPN
+14 LVLSMLFTAAPN
-26 VTFADNDT
+26 ITFADNT
-34 KNISDKYQSSDIE
+34 KDNSEKYQSSDIE
-47 LNDYSKGSES
+47 LHDYSKNSES
-57 YTKTRALAKEKI
+57 YTKTKALAKEKI

-101 KQDNKNLTKDNMYNI
+101 KQDNKNLNKDNMYSI
-116 ASISKVFTTTA
+116 ASISKMFTTTA

-132 DEGKIKLDTPVV
+132 DEGKINLDTPVV

-173 GSTQKN
+173 GSSFKN
-179 SVLLGDNDSYGHDNL
+179 TILLGDNDSYGHDNF
-194 LDNLK
+194 LK
-199 TQRLKAKPG
+199 ELQKQRLKAKPG
-208 AFSVYCNDGFS
+208 AFSVYCNDGFT

-250 KTPENSFDNSKLA
+250 KTPENSFDSSKLA

-273 VPQDNLNSIGA
+273 VPQDNLNAIGA

-297 AQTFMKKSNGIL
+297 AQTFMKNSNGIL

-355 ALTKGGDSPLLF
+355 ALTKGGDSLLF
-367 HSNLTVLPDENMAVA
+367 HSNLIVLPDENMAVA
-382 VVSSGGSSQLNEVI
+382 VLSSGGSSQLNEII

-426 KMPSYLKENSGLYAS
+426 KMPSSLKENSGLYAS
-441 SNMIKIDVNDNG
+441 SNMIKVDVNDNG
-453 TLTLSSPYIENGPE
+453 TLTVSSPYIENGPE
-467 DKYIYIGQDKFVSEK
+467 DKYVYIGQDRFVSEK
-482 GNSCVKFVKEKN
+482 GNSCLKFVKEKN
-494 NITYLHISSY
+494 NITYLNMSSY
-504 DNVPG
+504 DDVPG
-509 LGQTASVNYAAQ
+509 LGQTASLYYVAQ
-521 KVSSNNVSDS
+521 KVDDNNISNS
-531 VKEAWKKRG
+531 VKEVWKKRNG
-540 EKGYYL
+540 KGYYL

-551 SSQYYMLGSIKAVL
+551 TSQSYMFGSVKATL
-565 GLSDGTPGFLAN
+565 GLSDETPGYIVN
-577 TKIVDENN
+577 TKIIDENN

-595 MGRDLSDI
+595 IGRDLSDI
-603 KLFKENGTEYLK
+603 KLHKENGTEYLS
-615 FATQTYVS
+615 FGTLTYVS
-623 EDSLTSL
+623 EDSITNLPA
-630 SSEKSYT
+630 EKSFT
-637 YQVDS
+637 CELES

-697 VIAFLGSP
+697 VIVFLGSP
-705 NAKFEV
+705 NARFEV

-717 NANAL
+717 NASAL

-732 KISQAGWENA
+732 KISKAGWGTA

-764 KKDAPILLTGS
+764 KKNAPILLTGS

-786 KRLKVKNVYVIGGE
+786 KRLKVKNVYVVGGE
-800 ASVNEKSLDTIKSDN
+800 ASINEKSLDTIKSNN
-815 ISVSRISGNDRYET
+815 ISVSRISGSDRYQT
-829 SLNLAKELKGISNV
+829 SMNIAKELNNISNI

-858 VSIGAASAQNDMPII
+858 VSIGAVSAQNDMPII

-878 SNITEINNLFKDKK
+878 SNITEINNLFKNKK

-897 IIGGEY
+897 VIGGEY

-909 ESKLKNPQR
+909 ESKLQNPQR

-934 FYKDSSIS
+934 FYKDSKID
-942 NLYVAKNGINKQ
+942 NLYVAKNGMNKQ

-966 AGKTKSPVILVGN
+966 AGKTKSPVMLVGN
-979 LLDYSQKEL
+979 SLDYNQKEL

>member
-1 MFKQRLCKLLSST
+1 MFKQRLSKLLSST
-14 LVLSMLFTATPN
+14 LVLSMLFTAAPN
-26 VTFADNDT
+26 ITFADNT
-34 KNISDKYQSSDIE
+34 KDNSEKYQSSDIE
-47 LNDYSKGSES
+47 LHDYSKNAES
-57 YTKTRALAKEKI
+57 YTKTKALAKEKI

-101 KQDNKNLTKDNMYNI
+101 KQDNKNLNKDNMYSI
-116 ASISKVFTTTA
+116 ASISKMFTTTA

-132 DEGKIKLDTPVV
+132 DDGKLNLNTPVV
-144 NYIPEFKMA
+144 KYIPEFKMA

-173 GSTQKN
+173 GSSFKN
-179 SVLLGDNDSYGHDNL
+179 TILLADNDSYGHDNF
-194 LDNLK
+194 LK
-199 TQRLKAKPG
+199 ELQKQRLKAKPG
-208 AFSVYCNDGFS
+208 AFSVYCNDGFT

-250 KTPENSFDNSKLA
+250 KTPENSFDSSKLA

-273 VPQDNLNSIGA
+273 VPQDNLNAIGA

-297 AQTFMKKSNGIL
+297 AQTFMKNSNGIL

-355 ALTKGGDSPLLF
+355 ALTKGGDSLLF
-367 HSNLTVLPDENMAVA
+367 HSNLIVLPDENMAVA
-382 VVSSGGSSQLNEVI
+382 VLSSGGSSQLNEII

-426 KMPSYLKENSGLYAS
+426 KMPSSLKENSGLYAS
-441 SNMIKIDVNDNG
+441 SNMIKVDVNDNG
-453 TLTLSSPYIENGPE
+453 TLTVSSPYIENGPE
-467 DKYIYIGQDKFVSEK
+467 DKYVYIGQDRFVSEK
-482 GNSCVKFVKEKN
+482 GNSCLKFVKEKN
-494 NITYLHISSY
+494 NITYLNMSSY
-504 DNVPG
+504 DDVPG
-509 LGQTASVNYAAQ
+509 LGQTASLYYVAQ
-521 KVSSNNVSDS
+521 KIDDNNISNS
-531 VKEAWKKRG
+531 VKEAWKKRNG
-540 EKGYYL
+540 KDYYL

-551 SSQYYMLGSIKAVL
+551 TSQSYMFGSVKATL
-565 GLSDGTPGFLAN
+565 ALSDETPGYIVN
-577 TKIVDENN
+577 TKIMDENN

-595 MGRDLSDI
+595 IGRDLSDI
-603 KLFKENGTEYLK
+603 KLHKENGTEYLS
-615 FATQTYVS
+615 FGTLTYVS
-623 EDSLTSL
+623 EDSITNLPA
-630 SSEKSYT
+630 EKSFT
-637 YQVDS
+637 CELES

-660 EVNLPQNSS
+660 EVNLPQNSA

-674 DKGIPVNYSL
+674 DKGVPVNYSL

-697 VIAFLGSP
+697 VIVFLGSP
-705 NAKFEV
+705 NARFEV

-717 NANAL
+717 NASAL

-764 KKDAPILLTGS
+764 KKNAPILLTGS

-786 KRLKVKNVYVIGGE
+786 KRLKVKNVYVVGGE
-800 ASVNEKSLDTIKSDN
+800 ASINEKSLDTIKSNN
-815 ISVSRISGNDRYET
+815 ISVSRISGSDRYQT
-829 SLNLAKELKGISNV
+829 SMNIAKELNNISNI

-858 VSIGAASAQNDMPII
+858 VSIGAVSAQNDMPII

-878 SNITEINNLFKDKK
+878 SNITEINNLFKNKK

-897 IIGGEY
+897 VIGGEY

-909 ESKLKNPQR
+909 ESKLQNPQR

-934 FYKDSSIS
+934 FYKDSKID
-942 NLYVAKNGINKQ
+942 NLYVAKNGMNKQ

-966 AGKTKSPVILVGN
+966 AGKTKSPVMLVGN
-979 LLDYSQKEL
+979 SLDYNQKEL

-1002 NGNENSFKQIKD
+1002 NGNENSFKQIKE

>member
-1 MFKQRLCKLLSST
+1 MFKQKLSKLLSST
-14 LVLSMLFTATPN
+14 LVLSMLFTAAPN
-26 VTFADNDT
+26 ITFADNT
-34 KNISDKYQSSDIE
+34 KDNSEKYQSSDIE
-47 LNDYSKGSES
+47 LHDYSKNSES
-57 YTKTRALAKEKI
+57 YTKTKALAKEKI

-101 KQDNKNLTKDNMYNI
+101 KQDNKNLNKDNMYSI
-116 ASISKVFTTTA
+116 ASISKMFTTTA

-132 DEGKIKLDTPVV
+132 DEGKINLDTPVV

-173 GSTQKN
+173 GSSFKN
-179 SVLLGDNDSYGHDNL
+179 TILLGDNDSYGHDNF
-194 LDNLK
+194 LK
-199 TQRLKAKPG
+199 ELQKQRLKAKPG
-208 AFSVYCNDGFS
+208 AFSVYCNDGFT

-250 KTPENSFDNSKLA
+250 KTPENSFDSSKLA

-273 VPQDNLNSIGA
+273 VPQDNLNAIGA

-297 AQTFMKKSNGIL
+297 AQTFMKNSNGIL

-355 ALTKGGDSPLLF
+355 ALTKGGDSLLF
-367 HSNLTVLPDENMAVA
+367 HSNLIVLPDENMAVA
-382 VVSSGGSSQLNEVI
+382 VLSSGGSSQLNEII

-426 KMPSYLKENSGLYAS
+426 KMPSSLKENSGLYAS
-441 SNMIKIDVNDNG
+441 SNMIKVDVNDNG
-453 TLTLSSPYIENGPE
+453 TLTVSSPYIENGPE
-467 DKYIYIGQDKFVSEK
+467 DKYVYIGQDRFVSEK
-482 GNSCVKFVKEKN
+482 GNSCLKFVKEKN
-494 NITYLHISSY
+494 NITYLNMSSY
-504 DNVPG
+504 DDVPG
-509 LGQTASVNYAAQ
+509 LGQTASLYYVAQ
-521 KVSSNNVSDS
+521 KVDDNNISNS
-531 VKEAWKKRG
+531 VKEVWKKRNG
-540 EKGYYL
+540 KGYYL

-551 SSQYYMLGSIKAVL
+551 TSQSYMFGSVKATL
-565 GLSDGTPGFLAN
+565 GLSDETPGYIVN
-577 TKIVDENN
+577 TKIIDENN

-595 MGRDLSDI
+595 IGRDLSDI
-603 KLFKENGTEYLK
+603 KLHKENGTEYLS
-615 FATQTYVS
+615 FGTLTYVS
-623 EDSLTSL
+623 EDSITNLPA
-630 SSEKSYT
+630 EKSFT
-637 YQVDS
+637 CELES

-674 DKGIPVNYSL
+674 DKGVPVNYSL

-697 VIAFLGSP
+697 VIVFLGSP
-705 NAKFEV
+705 NARFEV

-717 NANAL
+717 NASAL

-732 KISQAGWENA
+732 KISQAGWETA

-764 KKDAPILLTGS
+764 KKNAPILLTGS

-786 KRLKVKNVYVIGGE
+786 KRLKVKNVYVVGGE
-800 ASVNEKSLDTIKSDN
+800 ASINEKSLDTIKSNN
-815 ISVSRISGNDRYET
+815 ISVSRISGSDRYQT
-829 SLNLAKELKGISNV
+829 SMNIAKELNNISNI

-858 VSIGAASAQNDMPII
+858 VSIGAVSAQNDMPII

-878 SNITEINNLFKDKK
+878 SNITEINNLFKNKK

-897 IIGGEY
+897 VIGGEY

-909 ESKLKNPQR
+909 ESKLQNPQR

-934 FYKDSSIS
+934 FYKDSKID
-942 NLYVAKNGINKQ
+942 NLYVAKNGMNKQ

-966 AGKTKSPVILVGN
+966 AGKTKSPVMLVGN
-979 LLDYSQKEL
+979 SLDYNQKEL

>member
-14 LVLSMLFTATPN
+14 LVLSMLFTATPSI
-26 VTFADNDT
+26 TFADNDT
-34 KNISDKYQSSDIE
+34 NNISDKYQSSDIE

-132 DEGKIKLDTPVV
+132 EQGKVNLDTPVV
-144 NYIPEFKMA
+144 KYIPEFKMA

-173 GSTQKN
+173 GGSLKN
-179 SVLLGDNDSYGHDNL
+179 ALLLGDNDSYSHDNFL
-194 LDNLK
+194 EELK
-199 TQRLKAKPG
+199 KQRLKAKPG
-208 AFSVYCNDGFS
+208 AFSVYCNDGFT
-219 LAEILVERVSGMS
+219 LAEILVEKVSGMS

-250 KTPENSFDNSKLA
+250 KTPENSFDSSKLA

-273 VPQDNLNSIGA
+273 VPQDNFNTIGM

-355 ALTKGGDSPLLF
+355 ALTKGGDSLLF

-441 SNMIKIDVNDNG
+441 SNMLKIDVNDNG
-453 TLTLSSPYIENGPE
+453 TLTVSSPYIENGPE
-467 DKYIYIGQDKFVSEK
+467 DKYVYIGQDRFVSEK
-482 GNSCVKFVKEKN
+482 GNSCLKFVKEKN
-494 NITYLHISSY
+494 NITYLNMSSY
-504 DNVPG
+504 DDVPG
-509 LGQTASVNYAAQ
+509 LGQTASLYYVAQ
-521 KVSSNNVSDS
+521 KVDDNDISDS
-531 VKEAWKKRG
+531 VKEAWEKRG
-540 EKGYYL
+540 EKGYYI

-551 SSQYYMLGSIKAVL
+551 SSQHYMLGSVKAIL
-565 GLSDGTPGFLAN
+565 GVSDKTPGFLAN
-577 TKIVDENN
+577 TKIIDENN

-603 KLFKENGTEYLK
+603 KLYKENGTEYLK

-623 EDSLTSL
+623 EDSLTNL
-630 SSEKSYT
+630 SSEKSFT
-637 YQVDS
+637 YQIDS
-642 NGYAK
+642 KGYAK

-674 DKGIPVNYSL
+674 DKGTPVNYSL

-717 NANAL
+717 NANEL

-878 SNITEINNLFKDKK
+878 SNITEINDLFKDKK

-934 FYKDSSIS
+934 FYKDSNIN

-1002 NGNENSFKQIKD
+1002 NGNENSFKQIKE

>member
-1 MFKQRLCKLLSST
+1 MFKQRLSKLLSST
-14 LVLSMLFTATPN
+14 LVLSMLFTAAPN
-26 VTFADNDT
+26 ITFADNT
-34 KNISDKYQSSDIE
+34 KDNSEKYQSSDIE
-47 LNDYSKGSES
+47 LHDYSKNAES
-57 YTKTRALAKEKI
+57 YTKTKALAKEKI

-101 KQDNKNLTKDNMYNI
+101 KQDNKNLNKDNMYSI
-116 ASISKVFTTTA
+116 ASISKMFTTTA

-132 DEGKIKLDTPVV
+132 DDGKLNLDTPVV
-144 NYIPEFKMA
+144 KYIPEFKMA

-173 GSTQKN
+173 GSSFKN
-179 SVLLGDNDSYGHDNL
+179 TILLADNDSYGHDNF
-194 LDNLK
+194 LK
-199 TQRLKAKPG
+199 ELQKQRLKAKPG
-208 AFSVYCNDGFS
+208 AFSVYCNDGFT

-250 KTPENSFDNSKLA
+250 KTPENSFDSSKLA

-273 VPQDNLNSIGA
+273 VPQDNLNAIGA

-297 AQTFMKKSNGIL
+297 AQTFMKNSNGIL

-355 ALTKGGDSPLLF
+355 ALTKGGDSLLF
-367 HSNLTVLPDENMAVA
+367 HSNLIVLPDENMAVA
-382 VVSSGGSSQLNEVI
+382 VLSSGGSSQLNEII

-426 KMPSYLKENSGLYAS
+426 KMPSSLKENSGLYAS
-441 SNMIKIDVNDNG
+441 SNMIKVDVNDNG
-453 TLTLSSPYIENGPE
+453 TLTVSSPYIENGPE
-467 DKYIYIGQDKFVSEK
+467 DKYVYIGQDRFVSEK
-482 GNSCVKFVKEKN
+482 GNSCLKFVKEKN
-494 NITYLHISSY
+494 NITYLNMSSY
-504 DNVPG
+504 DDVPG
-509 LGQTASVNYAAQ
+509 LGQTASLYYVAQ
-521 KVSSNNVSDS
+521 KIDDNNISNS
-531 VKEAWKKRG
+531 VKEVWKKRNG
-540 EKGYYL
+540 KDYYL

-551 SSQYYMLGSIKAVL
+551 TSQSYMFGSVKATL
-565 GLSDGTPGFLAN
+565 ALSDETPGYIVN
-577 TKIVDENN
+577 TKIMDENN

-595 MGRDLSDI
+595 IGRDLSDI
-603 KLFKENGTEYLK
+603 KLHKENGTEYLS
-615 FATQTYVS
+615 FGTLTYVS
-623 EDSLTSL
+623 EDSITNLPA
-630 SSEKSYT
+630 EKSFT
-637 YQVDS
+637 CELES

-660 EVNLPQNSS
+660 EVNLPQNSA

-674 DKGIPVNYSL
+674 DKGVPVNYSL

-697 VIAFLGSP
+697 VIVFLGSP
-705 NAKFEV
+705 NARFEV

-717 NANAL
+717 NASAL

-764 KKDAPILLTGS
+764 KKNAPILLTGS

-786 KRLKVKNVYVIGGE
+786 KRLKVKNVYVVGGE
-800 ASVNEKSLDTIKSDN
+800 ASINEKSLDTIKSNN
-815 ISVSRISGNDRYET
+815 ISVSRISGSDRYQT
-829 SLNLAKELKGISNV
+829 SMNIAKELNNISNI

-858 VSIGAASAQNDMPII
+858 VSIGAVSAQNDMPII

-878 SNITEINNLFKDKK
+878 SNITEINNLFKNKK

-897 IIGGEY
+897 VIGGEY

-909 ESKLKNPQR
+909 ESKLQNPQR

-934 FYKDSSIS
+934 FYKDSKID
-942 NLYVAKNGINKQ
+942 NLYVAKNGMNKQ

-966 AGKTKSPVILVGN
+966 AGKTKSPVMLVGN
-979 LLDYSQKEL
+979 SLDYNQKEL

-1002 NGNENSFKQIKD
+1002 NGNENSFKQIKE

>member
-1 MFKQRLCKLLSST
+1 MFKQKLSKLLSST
-14 LVLSMLFTATPN
+14 LVLSMLFTAAPN
-26 VTFADNDT
+26 ITFADNT
-34 KNISDKYQSSDIE
+34 KDNSEKYQSSDIE
-47 LNDYSKGSES
+47 LHDYSKNSES
-57 YTKTRALAKEKI
+57 YTKTKALAKEKI

-101 KQDNKNLTKDNMYNI
+101 KQDNKNLNKDNMYSI
-116 ASISKVFTTTA
+116 ASISKMFTTTA

-132 DEGKIKLDTPVV
+132 DEGKINLDTPVV

-173 GSTQKN
+173 GSSFKN
-179 SVLLGDNDSYGHDNL
+179 TILLGDNDSYGHDNF
-194 LDNLK
+194 LK
-199 TQRLKAKPG
+199 ELQKQRLKAKPG
-208 AFSVYCNDGFS
+208 AFSVYCNDGFT

-250 KTPENSFDNSKLA
+250 KTPENSFDSSKLA

-273 VPQDNLNSIGA
+273 VPQDNLNAIGA

-297 AQTFMKKSNGIL
+297 AQTFMKNSNGIL

-355 ALTKGGDSPLLF
+355 ALTKGGDSLLF
-367 HSNLTVLPDENMAVA
+367 HSNLIVLPDENMAVA
-382 VVSSGGSSQLNEVI
+382 VLSSGGSSQLNEII

-426 KMPSYLKENSGLYAS
+426 KMPSSLKENSGLYAS
-441 SNMIKIDVNDNG
+441 SNMIKVDVNDNG
-453 TLTLSSPYIENGPE
+453 TLTVSSPYIENGPE
-467 DKYIYIGQDKFVSEK
+467 DKYVYIGQDRFVSEK
-482 GNSCVKFVKEKN
+482 GNSCLKFVKEKN
-494 NITYLHISSY
+494 NITYLNMSSY
-504 DNVPG
+504 DDVPG
-509 LGQTASVNYAAQ
+509 LGQTASLYYVAQ
-521 KVSSNNVSDS
+521 KVDDNNISNS
-531 VKEAWKKRG
+531 VKEVWKKRNG
-540 EKGYYL
+540 KGYYL

-551 SSQYYMLGSIKAVL
+551 TSQSYMFGSVKATL
-565 GLSDGTPGFLAN
+565 GLSDETPGYIVN
-577 TKIVDENN
+577 TKIIDENN

-595 MGRDLSDI
+595 IGRDLSDI
-603 KLFKENGTEYLK
+603 KLHKENGTEYLS
-615 FATQTYVS
+615 FGTLTYVS
-623 EDSLTSL
+623 EDSITNLPA
-630 SSEKSYT
+630 EKSFT
-637 YQVDS
+637 CELES

-697 VIAFLGSP
+697 VIVFLGSP
-705 NAKFEV
+705 NARFEV

-717 NANAL
+717 NASAL

-732 KISQAGWENA
+732 KISQAGWGTA

-753 ADALAATPFAY
+753 ADALVATPFAY
-764 KKDAPILLTGS
+764 KKNAPILLTGS

-786 KRLKVKNVYVIGGE
+786 KRLKVKNVYVVGGE
-800 ASVNEKSLDTIKSDN
+800 ASINEKSLDTIKSNN
-815 ISVSRISGNDRYET
+815 ISVSRISGSDRYQT
-829 SLNLAKELKGISNV
+829 SMNIAKELNNISNI

-858 VSIGAASAQNDMPII
+858 VSIGAVSAQNDMPII

-878 SNITEINNLFKDKK
+878 SNITEINNLFKNKK

-897 IIGGEY
+897 VIGGEY

-909 ESKLKNPQR
+909 ESKLQNPQR

-934 FYKDSSIS
+934 FYKDSKID
-942 NLYVAKNGINKQ
+942 NLYVAKNGMNKQ

-966 AGKTKSPVILVGN
+966 AGKTKSPVMLVGN
-979 LLDYSQKEL
+979 SLDYNQKEL

>member
-1 MFKQRLCKLLSST
+1 MFKQRLSKLLSST
-14 LVLSMLFTATPN
+14 LVLSMLFTAAPN
-26 VTFADNDT
+26 ITFADNT
-34 KNISDKYQSSDIE
+34 KDNSEKYQSSDIE
-47 LNDYSKGSES
+47 LHDYSKNAES
-57 YTKTRALAKEKI
+57 YTKTKALAKEKI

-101 KQDNKNLTKDNMYNI
+101 KQDNKNLNKDNMYSI
-116 ASISKVFTTTA
+116 ASISKMFTTTA

-132 DEGKIKLDTPVV
+132 DDGKLNLDTPVV
-144 NYIPEFKMA
+144 KYIPEFKMA

-173 GSTQKN
+173 GSSFKN
-179 SVLLGDNDSYGHDNL
+179 TILLADNDSYGHDNF
-194 LDNLK
+194 LK
-199 TQRLKAKPG
+199 ELQKQRLKAKPG
-208 AFSVYCNDGFS
+208 AFSVYCNDGFT

-250 KTPENSFDNSKLA
+250 KTTENSFDSSKLA

-273 VPQDNLNSIGA
+273 VPQDNLNAIGA

-297 AQTFMKKSNGIL
+297 AQTFMKNSNGIL

-355 ALTKGGDSPLLF
+355 ALTKGGDSLLF
-367 HSNLTVLPDENMAVA
+367 HSNLIVLPDENMAVA
-382 VVSSGGSSQLNEVI
+382 VLSSGGSSQLNEII

-426 KMPSYLKENSGLYAS
+426 KMPSSLKENSGLYAS
-441 SNMIKIDVNDNG
+441 SNMIKVDVNDNG
-453 TLTLSSPYIENGPE
+453 TLTVSSPYIENGPE
-467 DKYIYIGQDKFVSEK
+467 DKYVYIGQDRFVSEK
-482 GNSCVKFVKEKN
+482 GNSCLKFVKEKN
-494 NITYLHISSY
+494 NITYLNMSSY
-504 DNVPG
+504 DDVPG
-509 LGQTASVNYAAQ
+509 LGQTASLYYVAQ
-521 KVSSNNVSDS
+521 KIDDNNISNS
-531 VKEAWKKRG
+531 VKEAWKKRNG
-540 EKGYYL
+540 KDYYL

-551 SSQYYMLGSIKAVL
+551 TSQSYMFGSVKATL
-565 GLSDGTPGFLAN
+565 ALSDETPGYIVN
-577 TKIVDENN
+577 TKIMDENN

-595 MGRDLSDI
+595 IGRDLSDI
-603 KLFKENGTEYLK
+603 KLHKENGTEYLS
-615 FATQTYVS
+615 FGTLTYVS
-623 EDSLTSL
+623 EDSITNLPA
-630 SSEKSYT
+630 EKSFT
-637 YQVDS
+637 CELES

-660 EVNLPQNSS
+660 EVNLPQNSA

-674 DKGIPVNYSL
+674 DKGVPVNYSL

-697 VIAFLGSP
+697 VIVFLGSP
-705 NAKFEV
+705 NARFEV

-717 NANAL
+717 NASAL

-764 KKDAPILLTGS
+764 KKNAPILLTGS

-786 KRLKVKNVYVIGGE
+786 KRLKVKNVYVVGGE
-800 ASVNEKSLDTIKSDN
+800 ASINEKSLDTIKSNN
-815 ISVSRISGNDRYET
+815 ISVSRISGSDRYQT
-829 SLNLAKELKGISNV
+829 SMNIAKELNNISNI

-858 VSIGAASAQNDMPII
+858 VSIGAVSAQNDMPII

-878 SNITEINNLFKDKK
+878 SNITEINNLFKNKK

-897 IIGGEY
+897 VIGGEY

-909 ESKLKNPQR
+909 ESKLQNPQR

-927 NAKVIKE
+927 NGKVIKE
-934 FYKDSSIS
+934 FYEDSKID
-942 NLYVAKNGINKQ
+942 NLYVAKNGMNKQ

-966 AGKTKSPVILVGN
+966 AGKTKSPVMLVGN
-979 LLDYSQKEL
+979 SLDYNQKEL

-1002 NGNENSFKQIKD
+1002 NGNENSFKQIKE

>member
-1 MFKQRLCKLLSST
+1 MFKQKLSKLLSST
-14 LVLSMLFTATPN
+14 LVLSMLFTAAPN
-26 VTFADNDT
+26 ITFADNT
-34 KNISDKYQSSDIE
+34 KDNSEKYQSSDIE
-47 LNDYSKGSES
+47 LHDYSKNSES
-57 YTKTRALAKEKI
+57 YTKTKALAKEKI

-101 KQDNKNLTKDNMYNI
+101 KQDNKNLNKDNMYSI
-116 ASISKVFTTTA
+116 ASISKMFTTTA

-132 DEGKIKLDTPVV
+132 DEGKINLDTPVV

-173 GSTQKN
+173 GSSFKN
-179 SVLLGDNDSYGHDNL
+179 TILLGDNDSYGHDNF
-194 LDNLK
+194 LK
-199 TQRLKAKPG
+199 ELQKQRLKAKPG
-208 AFSVYCNDGFS
+208 AFSVYCNDGFT

-250 KTPENSFDNSKLA
+250 KTPENSFDSSKLA

-273 VPQDNLNSIGA
+273 VPQDNLNAIGA

-297 AQTFMKKSNGIL
+297 AQTFMKNSNGIL

-355 ALTKGGDSPLLF
+355 ALTKGGDSLLF
-367 HSNLTVLPDENMAVA
+367 HSNLIVLPDENMAVA
-382 VVSSGGSSQLNEVI
+382 VLSSGGSSQLNEII

-426 KMPSYLKENSGLYAS
+426 KMPSSLKENSGLYAS
-441 SNMIKIDVNDNG
+441 SNMIKVDVNDNG
-453 TLTLSSPYIENGPE
+453 TLTVSSPYIENGPE
-467 DKYIYIGQDKFVSEK
+467 DKYVYIGQDRFVSEK
-482 GNSCVKFVKEKN
+482 GNSCLKFVKEKN
-494 NITYLHISSY
+494 NITYLNMSSY
-504 DNVPG
+504 DDVPG
-509 LGQTASVNYAAQ
+509 LGQTASLYYVAQ
-521 KVSSNNVSDS
+521 KVDDNNISNS
-531 VKEAWKKRG
+531 VKEVWKKRNG
-540 EKGYYL
+540 KGYYL

-551 SSQYYMLGSIKAVL
+551 TSQSYMFGSVKATL
-565 GLSDGTPGFLAN
+565 GLSDETPGYIVN
-577 TKIVDENN
+577 TKIIDENN

-595 MGRDLSDI
+595 IGRDLSDI
-603 KLFKENGTEYLK
+603 KLHKENGTEYLS
-615 FATQTYVS
+615 FGTLTYVS
-623 EDSLTSL
+623 EDSITNLPA
-630 SSEKSYT
+630 EKSFT
-637 YQVDS
+637 CELES

-674 DKGIPVNYSL
+674 DKGVPVNYSL

-697 VIAFLGSP
+697 VIVFLGSP
-705 NAKFEV
+705 NARFEV

-717 NANAL
+717 NASAL

-764 KKDAPILLTGS
+764 KKNAPILLTGS

-786 KRLKVKNVYVIGGE
+786 KRLKVKNVYVVGGE
-800 ASVNEKSLDTIKSDN
+800 ASINEKSLDTIKSNN
-815 ISVSRISGNDRYET
+815 ISVSRISGSDRYQT
-829 SLNLAKELKGISNV
+829 SMNIAKELNNISNI

-858 VSIGAASAQNDMPII
+858 VSIGAVSAQNDMPII

-878 SNITEINNLFKDKK
+878 SNITEINNLFKNKK

-897 IIGGEY
+897 VIGGEY

-909 ESKLKNPQR
+909 ENKLQNPQR

-934 FYKDSSIS
+934 FYKDSKID
-942 NLYVAKNGINKQ
+942 NLYVAKNGMNKQ

-966 AGKTKSPVILVGN
+966 AGKTKSPVMLVGN
-979 LLDYSQKEL
+979 SLDYNQKEL

>member
-1 MFKQRLCKLLSST
+1 MFKQKLSKLLSST
-14 LVLSMLFTATPN
+14 LVLSMLFTAAPN
-26 VTFADNDT
+26 ITFADNT
-34 KNISDKYQSSDIE
+34 KDNSEKYQSSDIE
-47 LNDYSKGSES
+47 LHDYSKNSES
-57 YTKTRALAKEKI
+57 YTKTKALAKEKI

-101 KQDNKNLTKDNMYNI
+101 KQDNKNLNKDNMYSI
-116 ASISKVFTTTA
+116 ASISKMFTTTA

-132 DEGKIKLDTPVV
+132 DEGKINLDTPVV

-173 GSTQKN
+173 GSSFKN
-179 SVLLGDNDSYGHDNL
+179 TILLGDNDSYGHDNF
-194 LDNLK
+194 LK
-199 TQRLKAKPG
+199 ELQKQRLKAKPG
-208 AFSVYCNDGFS
+208 AFSVYCNDGFT

-250 KTPENSFDNSKLA
+250 KTPENSFDSSKLA

-273 VPQDNLNSIGA
+273 VPQDNLNAIGA

-297 AQTFMKKSNGIL
+297 AQTFMKNSNGIL

-355 ALTKGGDSPLLF
+355 ALTKGGDSLLF
-367 HSNLTVLPDENMAVA
+367 HSNLIVLPDENMAVA
-382 VVSSGGSSQLNEVI
+382 VLSSGGSSQLNEII

-426 KMPSYLKENSGLYAS
+426 KMPSSLKENSGLYAS
-441 SNMIKIDVNDNG
+441 SNMIKVDVNDNG
-453 TLTLSSPYIENGPE
+453 TLTVSSPYIENGPE
-467 DKYIYIGQDKFVSEK
+467 DKYVYIGQDRFVSEK
-482 GNSCVKFVKEKN
+482 GNSCLKFVKEKN
-494 NITYLHISSY
+494 NITYLNMSSY
-504 DNVPG
+504 DDVPG
-509 LGQTASVNYAAQ
+509 LGQTASLYYVAQ
-521 KVSSNNVSDS
+521 KVDDNNISNS
-531 VKEAWKKRG
+531 VKEVWKKRNG
-540 EKGYYL
+540 KGYYL

-551 SSQYYMLGSIKAVL
+551 TSQSYMFGSVKATL
-565 GLSDGTPGFLAN
+565 GLSDETPGYIVN
-577 TKIVDENN
+577 TKIIDENN

-595 MGRDLSDI
+595 IGRDLSDI
-603 KLFKENGTEYLK
+603 KLHKENGTEYLS
-615 FATQTYVS
+615 FGTLTYVS
-623 EDSLTSL
+623 EDSITNLPA
-630 SSEKSYT
+630 EKSFT
-637 YQVDS
+637 CELAS

-674 DKGIPVNYSL
+674 DKGVPVNYSL

-697 VIAFLGSP
+697 VIVFLGSP
-705 NAKFEV
+705 NARFEV

-717 NANAL
+717 NASAL

-764 KKDAPILLTGS
+764 KKNAPILLTGS

-786 KRLKVKNVYVIGGE
+786 KRLKVKNVYVVGGE
-800 ASVNEKSLDTIKSDN
+800 ASINEKSLDTIKSNN
-815 ISVSRISGNDRYET
+815 ISVSRISGSDRYQT
-829 SLNLAKELKGISNV
+829 SMNIAKELNNISNI

-858 VSIGAASAQNDMPII
+858 VSIGAVSAQNDMPII

-878 SNITEINNLFKDKK
+878 SNITEINNLFKNKK

-897 IIGGEY
+897 VIGGEY

-909 ESKLKNPQR
+909 ENKLQNPHR

-934 FYKDSSIS
+934 FYKDSKID
-942 NLYVAKNGINKQ
+942 NLYVAKNGMNKQ
-954 DDLIDG
+954 DDLMNG

-966 AGKTKSPVILVGN
+966 AGKTKSPVMLVGN
-979 LLDYSQKEL
+979 SLDYNQKEL

>member
-1 MFKQRLCKLLSST
+1 MFKQRLSKLLSST
-14 LVLSMLFTATPN
+14 LVLSMLFTAAPN
-26 VTFADNDT
+26 ITFADNT
-34 KNISDKYQSSDIE
+34 KDNSEKYQSSDIE
-47 LNDYSKGSES
+47 LHDYSKNAES
-57 YTKTRALAKEKI
+57 YTKTKALAKEKI

-101 KQDNKNLTKDNMYNI
+101 KQDNKNLNKDNMYSI
-116 ASISKVFTTTA
+116 ASISKMFTTTA

-132 DEGKIKLDTPVV
+132 DDGKLNLDTPVV
-144 NYIPEFKMA
+144 KYIPEFKMA

-173 GSTQKN
+173 GSSFKN
-179 SVLLGDNDSYGHDNL
+179 TILLADNDSYGHDNF
-194 LDNLK
+194 LK
-199 TQRLKAKPG
+199 ELQKQRLKAKPG
-208 AFSVYCNDGFS
+208 AFSVYCNDGFT

-250 KTPENSFDNSKLA
+250 KTTENSFDSSKLA

-273 VPQDNLNSIGA
+273 VPQDNLNAIGA

-297 AQTFMKKSNGIL
+297 AQTFMKNSNGIL

-355 ALTKGGDSPLLF
+355 ALTKGGDSLLF
-367 HSNLTVLPDENMAVA
+367 HSNLIVLPDENMAVA
-382 VVSSGGSSQLNEVI
+382 VLSSGGSSQLNEII

-426 KMPSYLKENSGLYAS
+426 KMPSSLKENSGLYAS
-441 SNMIKIDVNDNG
+441 SNMIKVDVNDNG
-453 TLTLSSPYIENGPE
+453 TLTVSSPYIENGPE
-467 DKYIYIGQDKFVSEK
+467 DKYVYIGQDRFVSEK
-482 GNSCVKFVKEKN
+482 GNSCLKFVKEKN
-494 NITYLHISSY
+494 NITYLNMSSY
-504 DNVPG
+504 DDVPG
-509 LGQTASVNYAAQ
+509 LGQTASLYYVAQ
-521 KVSSNNVSDS
+521 KIDDNNISNS
-531 VKEAWKKRG
+531 VKEAWKKRNG
-540 EKGYYL
+540 KDCYL

-551 SSQYYMLGSIKAVL
+551 TSQSYMFGSVKATL
-565 GLSDGTPGFLAN
+565 ALSDETPGYIVN
-577 TKIVDENN
+577 TKIMDENN

-595 MGRDLSDI
+595 IGRDLSDI
-603 KLFKENGTEYLK
+603 KLHKENGTEYLS
-615 FATQTYVS
+615 FGTLTYVS
-623 EDSLTSL
+623 EDSITNLPA
-630 SSEKSYT
+630 EKSFT
-637 YQVDS
+637 CELES

-660 EVNLPQNSS
+660 EVNLPQNSA

-674 DKGIPVNYSL
+674 DKGVPVNYSL

-697 VIAFLGSP
+697 VIVFLGSP
-705 NAKFEV
+705 NARFEV

-717 NANAL
+717 NASAL

-764 KKDAPILLTGS
+764 KKNAPILLTGS

-786 KRLKVKNVYVIGGE
+786 KRLKVKNVYVVGGE
-800 ASVNEKSLDTIKSDN
+800 ASINEKSLDTIKSNN
-815 ISVSRISGNDRYET
+815 ISVSRISGSDRYQT
-829 SLNLAKELKGISNV
+829 SMNIAKELNNISNI

-858 VSIGAASAQNDMPII
+858 VSIGAVSAQNDMPII

-878 SNITEINNLFKDKK
+878 SNITEINNLFKNKK

-897 IIGGEY
+897 VIGGEY

-909 ESKLKNPQR
+909 ESKLQNPQR

-934 FYKDSSIS
+934 FYKDSKID
-942 NLYVAKNGINKQ
+942 NLYVAKNGMNKQ

-966 AGKTKSPVILVGN
+966 AGKTKSPVMLVGN
-979 LLDYSQKEL
+979 SLDYNQKEL

-1002 NGNENSFKQIKD
+1002 NGNENSFKQIKE

>member
-1 MFKQRLCKLLSST
+1 MFKQRLSKLLSST
-14 LVLSMLFTATPN
+14 LVLSMLFTAAPN
-26 VTFADNDT
+26 ITFADSNVKD
-34 KNISDKYQSSDIE
+34 NSEKYQSSDIK
-47 LNDYSKGSES
+47 LNDYSKNSES
-57 YTKTRALAKEKI
+57 YPKTKALAKEKI
-69 QTLLS
+69 KTLLS
-74 KYGAVSA
+74 KYGIENA

-101 KQDNKNLTKDNMYNI
+101 RQDNKNLTKDNMYNI
-116 ASISKVFTTTA
+116 ASISKIFTTTA

-132 DEGKIKLDTPVV
+132 EEGKVKLDTPVV

-153 DDRYKE
+153 DERYKE

-173 GSTQKN
+173 GSSLKN
-179 SVLLGDNDSYGHDNL
+179 ALLLGDNDSYGHDSFL
-194 LDNLK
+194 QELK
-199 TQRLKAKPG
+199 KQRLKAKPG
-208 AFSVYCNDGFS
+208 AFSVYCNDGFT
-219 LAEILVERVSGMS
+219 LAEILVEKVSGMP
-232 FTNFLDK
+232 FTNFIDK
-239 YINNPLNLQNT
+239 YISSPLNLQNT
-250 KTPENSFDNSKLA
+250 KTPEDSFDSSRLA
-263 KAYVPYWEDA
+263 KAYVPYFEDA
-273 VPQDNLNSIGA
+273 VPQDNFNTIGA

-297 AQTFMKKSNGIL
+297 AQTFMKNSNGIL
-309 SPASVKAMENK
+309 SPSSVKAMENK

-355 ALTKGGDSPLLF
+355 ALTKGGDSLLF

-382 VVSSGGSSQLNEVI
+382 VVSSGGSSQLNEII
-396 GQEILLSA
+396 GQELLLSA

-453 TLTLSSPYIENGPE
+453 TLTVSSPYLENGPE
-467 DKYIYIGQDKFVSEK
+467 DKYVYIGQDRFVSEK
-482 GNSCVKFVKEKN
+482 GNSCLKFVKEKN
-494 NITYLHISSY
+494 NITYLNMSSY
-504 DNVPG
+504 DDVPG
-509 LGQTASVNYAAQ
+509 LGQTASLYYVAQ
-521 KVSSNNVSDS
+521 KVDNNDISDS
-531 VKEAWKKRG
+531 VKEAWKKRND
-540 EKGYYL
+540 KGYYI

-551 SSQYYMLGSIKAVL
+551 TSQHYMFGSVKAVL
-565 GLSDGTPGFLAN
+565 GLSDGTPGYIAN
-577 TKIVDENN
+577 TKIADENN

-595 MGRDLSDI
+595 MGRDLADI
-603 KLFKENGTEYLK
+603 KLHKENGTEYLT
-615 FATQTYVS
+615 FATQTYIS
-623 EDSLTSL
+623 EDSITNLP
-630 SSEKSYT
+630 SEKSFT
-637 YQVDS
+637 CELAS

-674 DKGIPVNYSL
+674 AKGVPVNYSL
-684 VTKNN
+684 VTNNN

-697 VIAFLGSP
+697 VIVFSGSP

-711 TYQDEV
+711 AYQDEV
-717 NANAL
+717 NASAL

-732 KISQAGWENA
+732 KISQSGWENA

-764 KKDAPILLTGS
+764 KKNAPILLTGS

-786 KRLKVKNVYVIGGE
+786 KRLKVKNVYVVGGE
-800 ASVNEKSLDTIKSDN
+800 ASVNEKSLDTIKSNN
-815 ISVSRISGNDRYET
+815 ISVSRISGSDRYQT
-829 SLNLAKELKGISNV
+829 SMNIAKELNNISNI
-843 SKISVVNGEKGLADA
+843 SKISIVNGEKGLADA
-858 VSIGAASAQNDMPII
+858 VSIGAVSAQNDMPII

-878 SNITEINNLFKDKK
+878 SNITEINNLFKNKK

-897 IIGGEY
+897 VIGGEY

-909 ESKLKNPQR
+909 ENKLQNPQR
-918 ISGSTRNET
+918 IAGSTRNET

-934 FYKDSSIS
+934 FYKDTKID

-979 LLDYSQKEL
+979 LLDYNQKEL

-1002 NGNENSFKQIKD
+1002 NGNENSFKQIKE